1 MAGYKNFRL
10 IIGIVTALVLTFN
23 AVMLPAAALEAG
35 SVNETGSVGYIGDD
49 RSALEPAESEFA
61 EKEENTQNDSVEVEE
76 DTQGDKKENIPQEG
90 ESGQEAGAP
99 SENAGDA
106 VSTNQGEVREDIR
119 SAGAEED
126 TQDDKKENIPQE
138 GESGQEAD
146 APSENAEDSAGTNQ
160 EEVREDICPDPDTR
174 VKLWGNWREAA
185 KLPAPTGNRAEDMAS
200 AARALLG
207 YSLRGE
213 DSGAFCWNRLLAEFC
228 LDYAEV
234 SEEALPRPEEGQD
247 WAELL
252 ESADLF
258 RRDEEA
264 IAAGTLV
271 FLALDGQD
279 GEGRLSVGI
288 VTEIEEGVLTVV
300 MADENGMVDSQSVA
314 RNDASFV
321 GYCLVEENSGQEAD
335 APSENAGDAVS
346 TNQEKVR
353 EDIRPDPDTR
363 VKLWGNWKEAA
374 KLPAPTGDR
383 AEDMASAARALLGN
397 SLRGEDSGAF
407 CWNRLLAEFCLD
419 YAEVSEEALPRPE
432 EGQDWAELL
441 ESADLFRRDEEAI
454 AAGTLVFLALDGQD
468 GEGRLSV
475 GIVTEIEEGVL
486 TVVMADENGTVVSQS
501 VARNDA
507 SFVGYCSVS
516 ERSQMCKA
524 AMRALEMVDG
534 WALVSSEEELRSA
547 LSSPEENINI
557 KLRDRFS
564 VGNAPLEIPEG
575 KNVTMDLNG
584 KTLTNNSSE
593 NSGESLF
600 KILTGATLTIEDE
613 TQGTEENSVPPVKT
627 TSTGNKY
634 GNTASYENGTLT
646 YYVTES
652 EVTDS
657 DTGKTT
663 ETVYRHEV
671 SVPLVPQEV
680 SVGTLDG
687 NGKGKPIF
695 WMSGDAAKLIIKGG
709 KICNSSK
716 SAIYCNSSDSTV
728 QIDGGYICNNSVN
741 EIGGGAA
748 ISAEKPT
755 TININGGYI
764 YNNTSHGNGGA
775 ITAKIGSTIHITGGC
790 IFENTASFD
799 SPASDGETTYGFG
812 GAIYSEG
819 ANVTVSGGYI
829 FSNSARTNAN
839 GGGGAIYAQGGSVA
853 LNGGYL
859 FDNSAK
865 GGYGGAVYM
874 KDGILTVSDSAVL
887 AGNRSVKEGGI
898 KGTGTLDAGG
908 GAVALFGSKDVTIR
922 GGYITGNESEK
933 TGGGLYCRELS
944 AVTMDGGYVTNNK
957 AQNIVC
963 VGAHTNMDGG
973 GGIRLENNSKLV
985 LNDGYITGNMAC
997 SGAGICVTGK
1007 SSDALLTM
1015 NGGYICA
1022 NRNQVSCGIAGHQKE
1037 GAGISIRE
1045 AEATVH
1051 ITRGYIN
1058 NNSIAQSEDWGGGGI
1073 FCTEGA
1079 YLYIDK
1085 ILATNNHAR
1094 GFGGGLAGCP
1104 TGHVFVLGGAAA
1116 VFDNRADGTQLAG
1129 AESNK
1134 HADKDALADTTFMAS
1149 GYSDFFCAL
1158 GGQVQKRMLG
1168 GGMENWKGS
1177 CDGRYVNAEDMS
1189 GERLTAYFRMGLT
1202 ANPTDADKSAAY
1214 KAAADG
1220 QALYMNGNESYTHGG
1235 AIMCDGFMF
1244 VGDWSEQE
1252 NITVGSTMDVTAKK
1266 AFGQPQ
1272 PMNVTY
1278 DSGPDGANDQE
1289 GSACLFDH
1297 DPGTKWCNTNAEQAR
1312 EEILFHTNEPVKAIQ
1327 YSLTMANDH
1336 ESNPGRV
1343 PGAWTLYGSND
1354 NASWIAIDKGDAGDK
1369 NTLLSAKNGEKV
1381 TFSIMH
1387 RGEYQYYKLVFDT
1400 PGAEGVQFADFEL
1413 YDLTTSPMGDKQF
1426 AFEVYQ
1432 FPASYTAVTET
1443 ALSGPGEVNGN
1454 SEGYEKLFDG
1464 NAGTKWYYKGADS
1477 PAAIIFSTDRAVK
1490 ALRYSLTTANDHT
1503 NYAERIPKAWT
1514 LYGGDS
1520 ENGEWTVIAQHTE
1533 NDNCIQNV
1541 GNQQEVTFDIPNPAS
1556 YQYYKLDFES
1566 SVSTEIQF
1574 SEFKLYTGEANTQEP
1589 TLVSTGHNDA
1599 EGNITFSNRLS
1610 FDHAGTYFFGV
1621 VEKKME
1627 GSITSDRHWYKVAVT
1642 VGTKT
1647 ENITG
1652 SSSNRITKNTYYIK
1666 SIKVEQFMNTEEHAG
1681 TVTEQ
1686 GLQLI
1691 WEKEWDVDGLKYI
1704 NHPYHLFLSDNKDE
1718 TGEAG
1723 DSSNK
1728 SVAFVNVQKEKTVN
1742 VTVQKQWASY
1752 VDANEYYTYC
1762 VTVQLF
1768 RKSIG
1773 NEAAGWETVGEE
1785 NVLNRAGAWK
1795 HTWYELDKNYIYSV
1809 KEKEVYYF
1817 DGSGNRKVVSPQSFT
1832 TEYSTDGETWQGTF
1846 DGAAFRPNDS
1856 AGSGIIQIRNTKK
1869 YYPMPETGGVGSDP
1883 FTVGGLAMVVL
1894 AAVMFLMHLRRQKKQ
1909 P

>member
-23 AVMLPAAALEAG
+23 AVILPAAALEAG
-35 SVNETGSVGYIGDD
+35 SVNETGSVEYIEDD

-61 EKEENTQNDSVEVEE
+61 EKEENTQNDSVGAEE

-90 ESGQEAGAP
+90 ESGQETDAP

-106 VSTNQGEVREDIR
+106 AS
-119 SAGAEED
+119 
-126 TQDDKKENIPQE
+126 
-138 GESGQEAD
+138 
-146 APSENAEDSAGTNQ
+146 TNQ
-160 EEVREDICPDPDTR
+160 EEVREDIRPDPDTP
-174 VKLWGNWREAA
+174 VKLWGDWREAA
-185 KLPAPTGNRAEDMAS
+185 KLPAPTGDRAEDMAS
-200 AARALLG
+200 AARALFR

-271 FLALDGQD
+271 FLALDGQN

-300 MADENGMVDSQSVA
+300 MADENGV
-314 RNDASFV
+314 
-321 GYCLVEENSGQEAD
+321 
-335 APSENAGDAVS
+335 
-346 TNQEKVR
+346 
-353 EDIRPDPDTR
+353 
-363 VKLWGNWKEAA
+363 
-374 KLPAPTGDR
+374 
-383 AEDMASAARALLGN
+383 
-397 SLRGEDSGAF
+397 
-407 CWNRLLAEFCLD
+407 
-419 YAEVSEEALPRPE
+419 
-432 EGQDWAELL
+432 
-441 ESADLFRRDEEAI
+441 
-454 AAGTLVFLALDGQD
+454 
-468 GEGRLSV
+468 
-475 GIVTEIEEGVL
+475 
-486 TVVMADENGTVVSQS
+486 VVSQS

-516 ERSQMCKA
+516 ERSQMCEA
-524 AMRALEMVDG
+524 AMLAVDG
-534 WALVSSEEELRSA
+534 WVPVSSEEGLRSA
-547 LSSPEENINI
+547 LSSSEGNINI
-557 KLRDRFS
+557 KLCDSFS
-564 VGNAPLEIPEG
+564 VVNAPLEIPEG
-575 KNVTMDLNG
+575 KNVTMNLNG

-593 NSGESLF
+593 NSEESLF
-600 KILTGATLTIEDE
+600 KILTGATLTIEDG
-613 TQGTEENSVPPVKT
+613 TQSIEENSVAPVIT

-652 EVTDS
+652 VVTDS
-657 DTGKTT
+657 NTGKTT
-663 ETVYRHEV
+663 ETVYKYEV
-671 SVPLVPQEV
+671 SVPSVPQEV

-695 WMSGDAAKLIIKGG
+695 WMSGDAANLIIKGG

-716 SAIYCNSSDSTV
+716 SAIYCDSSDSTV

-741 EIGGGAA
+741 EIGGGA
-748 ISAEKPT
+748 
-755 TININGGYI
+755 
-764 YNNTSHGNGGA
+764 
-775 ITAKIGSTIHITGGC
+775 
-790 IFENTASFD
+790 
-799 SPASDGETTYGFG
+799 
-812 GAIYSEG
+812 IYSEG
-819 ANVTVSGGYI
+819 ADVTVSGGYI
-829 FSNSARTNAN
+829 FSNSASTNSE

-874 KDGILTVSDSAVL
+874 KDAILTVSDSAVL

-898 KGTGTLDAGG
+898 AGTGALDAGG
-908 GAVALFGSKDVTIR
+908 GAVALFGSTHVTIS

-933 TGGGLYCRELS
+933 TGGGLYCRESS

-963 VGAHTNMDGG
+963 EGAHTNEDGG
-973 GGIRLENNSKLV
+973 GGIRLEDESNLV
-985 LNDGYITGNMAC
+985 LNDGYITGNMAG
-997 SGAGICVTGK
+997 SGAGICVKGN
-1007 SSDALLTM
+1007 SSNAMLTM

-1022 NRNQVSCGIAGHQKE
+1022 NRNQVGCGIAGHQQE
-1037 GAGISIRE
+1037 GAGISIRKDG
-1045 AEATVH
+1045 AIVR
-1051 ITRGYIN
+1051 ITSGYIN

-1129 AESNK
+1129 AGSTK
-1134 HADKDALADTTFMAS
+1134 HADKDALADTTFMES

-1158 GGQVQKRMLG
+1158 GGQVQTRMLG
-1168 GGMENWKGS
+1168 GGMENWRGS
-1177 CDGRYVNAEDMS
+1177 CDGRYVNAEGTS
-1189 GERLTAYFRMGLT
+1189 GDWLTAYFRMGLT
-1202 ANPTDADKSAAY
+1202 ANPNDAHKSAAY
-1214 KAAADG
+1214 EAAAAAG
-1220 QALYMNGNESYTHGG
+1220 KALYINGNESYTHGG
-1235 AIMCDGFMF
+1235 AIMCDGYMF
-1244 VGDWSEQE
+1244 IGDWSVEE

-1266 AFGQPQ
+1266 AFGQPRSIH
-1272 PMNVTY
+1272 VIY

-1289 GSACLFDH
+1289 GSSCLFDH
-1297 DPGTKWCNTNAEQAR
+1297 DPNTKWCNTNAEQAR
-1312 EEILFHTNEPVKAIQ
+1312 GDIFFHTKEPVKAIQ

-1336 ESNPGRV
+1336 ESNPDRV
-1343 PGAWTLYGSND
+1343 PGAWTLYGSDD
-1354 NASWIAIDKGDAGDK
+1354 NASWTAIDKGNAGDQ
-1369 NTLLSAKNGEKV
+1369 NTLLRAKNGEKV

-1400 PGAEGVQFADFEL
+1400 PGKEGVQFADFEL
-1413 YDLTTSPMGDKQF
+1413 YDLTPSPMGDKQF
-1426 AFEVYQ
+1426 AFKVYQ
-1432 FPASYTAVTET
+1432 FPASYTPVTET
-1443 ALSGPGEVNGN
+1443 AISGPDEVNGN
-1454 SEGYEKLFDG
+1454 NEGYENLFDG
-1464 NAGTKWYYKGADS
+1464 DTGTKWYYEGADS
-1477 PAAIIFSTDRAVK
+1477 PAAIIFRTDHAVK

-1503 NYAERIPKAWT
+1503 DYPDRIPKAWT

-1520 ENGEWTVIAQHTE
+1520 ENGTWTVIAQHTE
-1533 NDNCIQNV
+1533 NDNCIQNA
-1541 GNQQEVTFDIPNPAS
+1541 GNQQEVTFDIPDPAS
-1556 YQYYKLDFES
+1556 YQYYKLDFE
-1566 SVSTEIQF
+1566 STEIQF
-1574 SEFKLYTGEANTQEP
+1574 SEFKLYTGEANTQGA

-1599 EGNITFSNRLS
+1599 AGNITFGNRLS

-1621 VEKKME
+1621 VEEGME

-1642 VGTKT
+1642 VGTRT

-1652 SSSNRITKNTYYIK
+1652 SNSTKNTYYIK
-1666 SIKVEQFMNTEEHAG
+1666 SIKVEQFMNTEGHAG
-1681 TVTEQ
+1681 TVEEQ
-1686 GLQLI
+1686 GSQLI
-1691 WEKEWDVDGLKYI
+1691 WGKEWVVDGLEYI
-1704 NHPYHLFLSDNKDE
+1704 NHPYHLFLSDNEGE

-1723 DSSNK
+1723 DSSNE
-1728 SVAFVNVQKEKTVN
+1728 SVAFVNVQKEETVNVVN

-1768 RKSIG
+1768 RKN
-1773 NEAAGWETVGEE
+1773 NEAAEWEPVGEG

-1809 KEKEVYYF
+1809 QEKEVYYF
-1817 DGSGNRKVVSPQSFT
+1817 DGSGNRKVVPPQSFT
-1832 TEYSTDGETWQGTF
+1832 TEYSTGGETWQETF
-1846 DGAAFRPNDS
+1846 DGATFRPNDS

-1909 P
+1909 A

>member
-23 AVMLPAAALEAG
+23 AVILPAAALEAG
-35 SVNETGSVGYIGDD
+35 SVNETGSVEYIEDD

-61 EKEENTQNDSVEVEE
+61 EKEENTQNDSV
-76 DTQGDKKENIPQEG
+76 
-90 ESGQEAGAP
+90 
-99 SENAGDA
+99 
-106 VSTNQGEVREDIR
+106 
-119 SAGAEED
+119 GAEED

-146 APSENAEDSAGTNQ
+146 APSENAEDAASTNQ
-160 EEVREDICPDPDTR
+160 EEAREDIPPDPDTP
-174 VKLWGNWREAA
+174 VKLWGDWREAA
-185 KLPAPTGNRAEDMAS
+185 KLPAPTGDRAEDMAS

-234 SEEALPRPEEGQD
+234 SKEALPRPEEGQD

-252 ESADLF
+252 ESGDLF

-300 MADENGMVDSQSVA
+300 MADENGMV
-314 RNDASFV
+314 
-321 GYCLVEENSGQEAD
+321 
-335 APSENAGDAVS
+335 
-346 TNQEKVR
+346 
-353 EDIRPDPDTR
+353 
-363 VKLWGNWKEAA
+363 
-374 KLPAPTGDR
+374 
-383 AEDMASAARALLGN
+383 
-397 SLRGEDSGAF
+397 
-407 CWNRLLAEFCLD
+407 
-419 YAEVSEEALPRPE
+419 
-432 EGQDWAELL
+432 
-441 ESADLFRRDEEAI
+441 
-454 AAGTLVFLALDGQD
+454 
-468 GEGRLSV
+468 
-475 GIVTEIEEGVL
+475 
-486 TVVMADENGTVVSQS
+486 VSQS

-507 SFVGYCSVS
+507 SFLGYCSVS
-516 ERSQMCKA
+516 ERSQMCEA
-524 AMRALEMVDG
+524 AKMVDG
-534 WALVSSEEELRSA
+534 WALVSSEEGLRSA
-547 LSSPEENINI
+547 LSSTEENINI
-557 KLRDRFS
+557 KLRESFP
-564 VGNAPLEIPEG
+564 VVNAPLVIPEG

-593 NSGESLF
+593 NPEGSLF
-600 KILTGATLTIEDE
+600 KILTEATLTIEDG
-613 TQGTEENSVPPVKT
+613 TQDIEENSADPEIT

-652 EVTDS
+652 QVTDS
-657 DTGKTT
+657 KTGKTT

-671 SVPLVPQEV
+671 PVPLVPQ

-687 NGKGKPIF
+687 NGKEESIF
-695 WMSGDAAKLIIKGG
+695 WMSGDAAKLIIQGG

-716 SAIYCNSSDSTV
+716 IAIYCDSSDSTV
-728 QIDGGYICNNSVN
+728 QIEGGYICNNSVKD
-741 EIGGGAA
+741 IGGGAA
-748 ISAEKPT
+748 ISAKKPT
-755 TININGGYI
+755 TIHINGGYI
-764 YNNTSHGNGGA
+764 YNNTSQGN
-775 ITAKIGSTIHITGGC
+775 
-790 IFENTASFD
+790 
-799 SPASDGETTYGFG
+799 G

-819 ANVTVSGGYI
+819 ADVTVSGGYI
-829 FSNSARTNAN
+829 FSNSASTNSE

-874 KDGILTVSDSAVL
+874 KDGTLTVSDPAVL
-887 AGNRSVKEGGI
+887 AGNRSVKEGGME
-898 KGTGTLDAGG
+898 GTGTLDAGG
-908 GAVALFGSKDVTIR
+908 GAVALFGSTDVTIS

-933 TGGGLYCRELS
+933 TGGGLYCRESS

-957 AQNIVC
+957 AQNYGC
-963 VGAHTNMDGG
+963 DAHINRDGG
-973 GGIRLENNSKLV
+973 GGIRLEENSNLT
-985 LNDGYITGNMAC
+985 LNGGYITGNMAC

-1022 NRNQVSCGIAGHQKE
+1022 NRNQVGCGTASHQQE
-1037 GAGISIRE
+1037 GAGISIRKDG
-1045 AEATVH
+1045 AIVR
-1051 ITRGYIN
+1051 ITSGYIN

-1129 AESNK
+1129 AGSTK
-1134 HADKDALADTTFMAS
+1134 HADKDALADTTFMES

-1158 GGQVQKRMLG
+1158 GGQVQKKMLG

-1177 CDGRYVNAEDMS
+1177 CDGRYVNAEGMS
-1189 GERLTAYFRMGLT
+1189 DGWLTAYFRMGLT
-1202 ANPTDADKSAAY
+1202 ANPSDAHKSAAY
-1214 KAAADG
+1214 AAAAAG
-1220 QALYMNGNESYTHGG
+1220 QALYINGNESYTHGG

-1244 VGDWSEQE
+1244 VGDWWSEQE

-1266 AFGQPQ
+1266 AFGQPR
-1272 PMNVTY
+1272 PIDVTY
-1278 DSGPDGANDQE
+1278 DTGPDGANAQE
-1289 GSACLFDH
+1289 GSSRLFDQN
-1297 DPGTKWCNTNAEQAR
+1297 PNTKWCNTNVEQAS
-1312 EEILFHTNEPVKAIQ
+1312 EEIFFHTNEPVKAIQ
-1327 YSLTMANDH
+1327 YSLTMAKDH
-1336 ESNPGRV
+1336 ESYPNRV
-1343 PGAWTLYGSND
+1343 PDAWTLYGSKD
-1354 NASWIAIDKGDAGDK
+1354 NTSWTAIDKGNAGDK

-1400 PGAEGVQFADFEL
+1400 PGEKGVQFADFEL
-1413 YDLTTSPMGDKQF
+1413 YDLAPSPMGDKQF

-1432 FPASYTAVTET
+1432 FPASYTDVAET
-1443 ALSGPGEVNGN
+1443 AISGPGEVNNN

-1464 NAGTKWYYKGADS
+1464 NTGAKWYYEGSAS
-1477 PAAIIFSTDRAVK
+1477 PAAIIFRTNHAVK

-1503 NYAERIPKAWT
+1503 DYADRIPRAWT

-1520 ENGEWTVIAQHTE
+1520 ENGKWTVIAQHTE
-1533 NDNCIQNV
+1533 NDNCIKSV
-1541 GNQQEVTFDIPNPAS
+1541 GNEQEVTFDIPNPAS
-1556 YQYYKLDFES
+1556 YQYYKLDFVS
-1566 SVSTEIQF
+1566 PVSTEIQF

-1589 TLVSTGHNDA
+1589 ILVSTGHNDA
-1599 EGNITFSNRLS
+1599 AGNITFSNRLS

-1621 VEKKME
+1621 VEKEME
-1627 GSITSDRHWYKVAVT
+1627 GSITNDRHWYKVAVT
-1642 VGTKT
+1642 VGTRT

-1652 SSSNRITKNTYYIK
+1652 SNPNRITKKNTYYIK
-1666 SIKVEQFMNTEEHAG
+1666 SIKVEQFMNTEGYAG
-1681 TVTEQ
+1681 MVTEQ

-1691 WEKEWDVDGLKYI
+1691 WGKEWNVDGLEYI

-1718 TGEAG
+1718 TGVAG
-1723 DSSNK
+1723 DSSNE
-1728 SVAFVNVQKEKTVN
+1728 SVAFVNVQKEKTVNVVN

-1768 RKSIG
+1768 KKN
-1773 NEAAGWETVGEE
+1773 NEAAEWEPVGEE

-1809 KEKEVYYF
+1809 KETEVYYF

-1832 TEYSTDGETWQGTF
+1832 TEYSTGGETWQETF
-1846 DGAAFRPNDS
+1846 DGATFRPNDS

-1883 FTVGGLAMVVL
+1883 FTAGGLAMVVL

-1909 P
+1909 A

>member
-23 AVMLPAAALEAG
+23 AVILPAVALEAG
-35 SVNETGSVGYIGDD
+35 SVNETGSVEYIGDD

-61 EKEENTQNDSVEVEE
+61 EKEENTQNDSV
-76 DTQGDKKENIPQEG
+76 
-90 ESGQEAGAP
+90 
-99 SENAGDA
+99 
-106 VSTNQGEVREDIR
+106 
-119 SAGAEED
+119 GAEED

-146 APSENAEDSAGTNQ
+146 APSENAGDAASTNQ
-160 EEVREDICPDPDTR
+160 EEVQEDIRPDPDTP
-174 VKLWGNWREAA
+174 VKLWEDWREAA
-185 KLPAPTGNRAEDMAS
+185 KLPAPTGDRAEDMAS

-252 ESADLF
+252 KSADLF

-271 FLALDGQD
+271 FLALDGQN

-288 VTEIEEGVLTVV
+288 VTEIEEGVLTIV
-300 MADENGMVDSQSVA
+300 MADENGM
-314 RNDASFV
+314 
-321 GYCLVEENSGQEAD
+321 
-335 APSENAGDAVS
+335 
-346 TNQEKVR
+346 
-353 EDIRPDPDTR
+353 
-363 VKLWGNWKEAA
+363 
-374 KLPAPTGDR
+374 
-383 AEDMASAARALLGN
+383 
-397 SLRGEDSGAF
+397 
-407 CWNRLLAEFCLD
+407 
-419 YAEVSEEALPRPE
+419 
-432 EGQDWAELL
+432 
-441 ESADLFRRDEEAI
+441 
-454 AAGTLVFLALDGQD
+454 
-468 GEGRLSV
+468 
-475 GIVTEIEEGVL
+475 
-486 TVVMADENGTVVSQS
+486 VVSQS

-516 ERSQMCKA
+516 ERSQMCEA
-524 AMRALEMVDG
+524 AMLAVDG
-534 WALVSSEEELRSA
+534 WAPISSEEELRRA
-547 LSSPEENINI
+547 LSSSEENIKI
-557 KLRDRFS
+557 KLRESFP
-564 VGNAPLEIPEG
+564 VVNAPLVIPNG

-593 NSGESLF
+593 NSEESLF
-600 KILTGATLTIEDE
+600 KILAGATLTIEDG
-613 TQGTEENSVPPVKT
+613 TQGIEENSADPVMT

-652 EVTDS
+652 QVTDS
-657 DTGKTT
+657 NTGKTT
-663 ETVYRHEV
+663 ETVYKYEV
-671 SVPLVPQEV
+671 SVPSVPQEV

-695 WMSGDAAKLIIKGG
+695 WMSGDAANLIIKGG

-716 SAIYCNSSDSTV
+716 SAIYCDSSDSTV
-728 QIDGGYICNNSVN
+728 QIEGGYICGNSVN
-741 EIGGGAA
+741 EIGGGA
-748 ISAEKPT
+748 
-755 TININGGYI
+755 
-764 YNNTSHGNGGA
+764 
-775 ITAKIGSTIHITGGC
+775 
-790 IFENTASFD
+790 
-799 SPASDGETTYGFG
+799 
-812 GAIYSEG
+812 IYSEG
-819 ANVTVSGGYI
+819 ADVTVSGGYI
-829 FSNSARTNAN
+829 FSNSAKTNAN

-859 FDNSAK
+859 FDNSAN

-874 KDGILTVSDSAVL
+874 KGGTLTVSGSAVL

-898 KGTGTLDAGG
+898 AGTGTLDAGG
-908 GAVALFGSKDVTIR
+908 GAVALFGSKDVTIS

-957 AQNIVC
+957 AQNYGC
-963 VGAHTNMDGG
+963 EGAHINMDGG
-973 GGIRLENNSKLV
+973 GGIRLENNSNLT
-985 LNDGYITGNMAC
+985 LNGGYITGNMAC

-1045 AEATVH
+1045 AEATVR
-1051 ITRGYIN
+1051 ITSGYIN

-1134 HADKDALADTTFMAS
+1134 HADKDALADTTFMES

-1168 GGMENWKGS
+1168 DGMENWKGS
-1177 CDGRYVNAEDMS
+1177 CDGRYVNAKDMS
-1189 GERLTAYFRMGLT
+1189 GDWLTAYFRMGLT
-1202 ANPTDADKSAAY
+1202 ANPSDADKSEAY
-1214 KAAADG
+1214 GAAAAD
-1220 QALYMNGNESYTHGG
+1220 QAALYMNGNESYTHGG

-1244 VGDWSEQE
+1244 IGDWSEQE

-1272 PMNVTY
+1272 TIDVIY
-1278 DSGPDGANDQE
+1278 DGGPTGANDQE

-1297 DPGTKWCNTNAEQAR
+1297 DSNTKWCNINVEQAR
-1312 EEILFHTNEPVKAIQ
+1312 EEIVFHTNEPVKAIQ
-1327 YSLTMANDH
+1327 YSLTMAKDH
-1336 ESNPGRV
+1336 ESNPNRV
-1343 PGAWTLYGSND
+1343 PGAWTLYGSKD
-1354 NASWIAIDKGDAGDK
+1354 NTSWTAIDKGDAGDQ
-1369 NTLLSAKNGEKV
+1369 NTLLRAKNGEKV

-1387 RGEYQYYKLVFDT
+1387 RGEYQYYKLVLDT
-1400 PGAEGVQFADFEL
+1400 PGAGGVQFADFEL
-1413 YDLTTSPMGDKQF
+1413 YDLTTLSMGDKQF
-1426 AFEVYQ
+1426 AFEIYQ

-1443 ALSGPGEVNGN
+1443 ALSGPGEVNSN

-1464 NAGTKWYYKGADS
+1464 DAGTKWYYKGAAS
-1477 PAAIIFSTDRAVK
+1477 PDAIIFRTNHAVK
-1490 ALRYSLTTANDHT
+1490 ALRYSLTTANDHK
-1503 NYAERIPKAWT
+1503 NYPGRIPEAWT

-1520 ENGEWTVIAQHTE
+1520 ENGKWTVIAQHTE
-1533 NDNCIQNV
+1533 DDNCIENA

-1556 YQYYKLDFES
+1556 YQYYKLAFVS

-1574 SEFKLYTGEANTQEP
+1574 SEFKLYTGEANTQDP
-1589 TLVSTGHNDA
+1589 TRVSTGHNDA
-1599 EGNITFSNRLS
+1599 AGNITFGNRLS

-1621 VEKKME
+1621 VEERME

-1647 ENITG
+1647 EDITG
-1652 SSSNRITKNTYYIK
+1652 SNSTKNTYYIK
-1666 SIKVEQFMNTEEHAG
+1666 SIKVEQFMNTEGHAG
-1681 TVTEQ
+1681 MVEEQ
-1686 GLQLI
+1686 GLQPI
-1691 WEKEWDVDGLKYI
+1691 WEQEWEVDGLEYI

-1723 DSSNK
+1723 DSSNQ
-1728 SVAFVNVQKEKTVN
+1728 SVAFVNVQKEETVN

-1768 RKSIG
+1768 KKN
-1773 NEAAGWETVGEE
+1773 NEAAEWKPVGEK

-1809 KEKEVYYF
+1809 RETEVYYF
-1817 DGSGNRKVVSPQSFT
+1817 DGSGTRKVVSPQSFT
-1832 TEYSTDGETWQGTF
+1832 TEYSTGGATWQETF
-1846 DGAAFRPNDS
+1846 DGATFRPNDS

-1894 AAVMFLMHLRRQKKQ
+1894 AAVMFLMHNLRPRKNSHKS
-1909 P
+1909 

>member
-23 AVMLPAAALEAG
+23 AVILPAAALEVG
-35 SVNETGSVGYIGDD
+35 SVNETGSVEYIGDD
-49 RSALEPAESEFA
+49 RSALEPAESEFVGA
-61 EKEENTQNDSVEVEE
+61 EENTQNDSVGAEE

-90 ESGQEAGAP
+90 ESGQETDAP

-106 VSTNQGEVREDIR
+106 VSTNQEEVREDIR
-119 SAGAEED
+119 
-126 TQDDKKENIPQE
+126 
-138 GESGQEAD
+138 
-146 APSENAEDSAGTNQ
+146 
-160 EEVREDICPDPDTR
+160 PDPDTP
-174 VKLWGNWREAA
+174 VKLWEDWREAA
-185 KLPAPTGNRAEDMAS
+185 KLPAPTGDRAEDMAS

-207 YSLRGE
+207 CSLRGE

-288 VTEIEEGVLTVV
+288 VTEIEAGVLTIV
-300 MADENGMVDSQSVA
+300 MADENGMVVSQSVA

-335 APSENAGDAVS
+335 APSENAGDAAS
-346 TNQEKVR
+346 TNREDAR
-353 EDIRPDPDTR
+353 EDIRPDPDTP
-363 VKLWGNWKEAA
+363 VKLWGDWREAA

-383 AEDMASAARALLGN
+383 AEDMASAARALLGC

-454 AAGTLVFLALDGQD
+454 AAGTLVFLALDGQN
-468 GEGRLSV
+468 GEDRLSV
-475 GIVTEIEEGVL
+475 GIVTEIEEGIL
-486 TVVMADENGTVVSQS
+486 TIVMADENGVVVSQS

-507 SFVGYCSVS
+507 SFLGYCSVS
-516 ERSQMCKA
+516 ERSQMCEA
-524 AMRALEMVDG
+524 AMLAVDG
-534 WALVSSEEELRSA
+534 WTPVSSEEELRSA
-547 LSSPEENINI
+547 LSSSEKNI
-557 KLRDRFS
+557 KIILRGSFS
-564 VGNAPLEIPEG
+564 VVNAPLVIPEN
-575 KNVTMDLNG
+575 KNVTMNLNG

-600 KILTGATLTIEDE
+600 KILAGATLTIED
-613 TQGTEENSVPPVKT
+613 GTPGIEENSADPVIT

-657 DTGKTT
+657 NTGKTT
-663 ETVYRHEV
+663 ETVYKYEV
-671 SVPLVPQEV
+671 SVPSVPQEV

-695 WMSGDAAKLIIKGG
+695 WMSGDAANLIIKGG

-716 SAIYCNSSDSTV
+716 SAIYCDSSDSTV

-741 EIGGGAA
+741 EIGGGA
-748 ISAEKPT
+748 
-755 TININGGYI
+755 
-764 YNNTSHGNGGA
+764 
-775 ITAKIGSTIHITGGC
+775 
-790 IFENTASFD
+790 
-799 SPASDGETTYGFG
+799 
-812 GAIYSEG
+812 IYSEG
-819 ANVTVSGGYI
+819 ADVTVSGGYI
-829 FSNSARTNAN
+829 FSNSARTNAE

-859 FDNSAK
+859 FDNSAN

-874 KDGILTVSDSAVL
+874 KDGTLTVSDSAVL
-887 AGNRSVKEGGI
+887 AGNRSVKEGGVAE
-898 KGTGTLDAGG
+898 TGTLDAGG
-908 GAVALFGSKDVTIR
+908 GAVALFGSTHVTIS

-933 TGGGLYCRELS
+933 TGGGLYCREFS

-963 VGAHTNMDGG
+963 EGAHTNEDGG
-973 GGIRLENNSKLV
+973 GGIRLEDESNLV
-985 LNDGYITGNMAC
+985 LNDGYITGNMAG
-997 SGAGICVTGK
+997 SGAGICVKGN
-1007 SSDALLTM
+1007 SSNAMLTM

-1022 NRNQVSCGIAGHQKE
+1022 NRNQVGCGIASHQQE
-1037 GAGISIRE
+1037 GAGISIRKDG
-1045 AEATVH
+1045 AIVR
-1051 ITRGYIN
+1051 ITSGYIN

-1079 YLYIDK
+1079 YLYIEM

-1129 AESNK
+1129 AGSTK
-1134 HADKDALADTTFMAS
+1134 HADKDALADTTFMES

-1158 GGQVQKRMLG
+1158 GGQVQTRMLG

-1177 CDGRYVNAEDMS
+1177 CDGRYVNAKDMS
-1189 GERLTAYFRMGLT
+1189 GDWLTAYFRMGLT
-1202 ANPTDADKSAAY
+1202 ANPSDEDKSAAY
-1214 KAAADG
+1214 EAAAAG
-1220 QALYMNGNESYTHGG
+1220 QALYINGNESYTHGG
-1235 AIMCDGFMF
+1235 AVMCDGFMF
-1244 VGDWSEQE
+1244 VGDWSDQE

-1272 PMNVTY
+1272 TIDVIY
-1278 DSGPDGANDQE
+1278 DRGPDGANEQE

-1297 DPGTKWCNTNAEQAR
+1297 KPDTKWCNINVEQAR
-1312 EEILFHTNEPVKAIQ
+1312 EEILFHTEKPVKAIQ

-1336 ESNPGRV
+1336 ERNPNRV
-1343 PGAWTLYGSND
+1343 PGAWTLYGSDD
-1354 NASWIAIDKGDAGDK
+1354 NTSWTAIDKGDAGDK
-1369 NTLLSAKNGEKV
+1369 NTLLSAQNGEKV

-1400 PGAEGVQFADFEL
+1400 PGEKGVQFADFEL
-1413 YDLTTSPMGDKQF
+1413 YDLTPSSMGDKQF
-1426 AFEVYQ
+1426 AFEIYQ

-1443 ALSGPGEVNGN
+1443 AISGPEEVNGN
-1454 SEGYEKLFDG
+1454 NEGYEKLFDG
-1464 NAGTKWYYKGADS
+1464 NTGTKWYYEGAAS
-1477 PAAIIFSTDRAVK
+1477 PDAIIFRTDHAVK

-1503 NYAERIPKAWT
+1503 NYANRIPKAWT

-1520 ENGEWTVIAQHTE
+1520 KNGTWTEIAQHTE
-1533 NDNCIQNV
+1533 DDNCIKSV
-1541 GNQQEVTFDIPNPAS
+1541 GNEQEVTFDIPNPAS

-1589 TLVSTGHNDA
+1589 ILVSTGHNDA
-1599 EGNITFSNRLS
+1599 AGNITFSNRLS

-1621 VEKKME
+1621 FEERME

-1642 VGTKT
+1642 VGTRT

-1652 SSSNRITKNTYYIK
+1652 SNSTKNTYYIK
-1666 SIKVEQFMNTEEHAG
+1666 SIKVEQFMNTEGHAG
-1681 TVTEQ
+1681 MVEEQ
-1686 GLQLI
+1686 GSQLI
-1691 WEKEWDVDGLKYI
+1691 WGKEWDVNGLEYI
-1704 NHPYHLFLSDNKDE
+1704 NHPYHLFLSDNEDE
-1718 TGEAG
+1718 TGAAG
-1723 DSSNK
+1723 DSSNE
-1728 SVAFVNVQKEKTVN
+1728 SVAFVNVQKEETVN
-1742 VTVQKQWASY
+1742 VTVKKQWASY

-1768 RKSIG
+1768 KKN
-1773 NEAAGWETVGEE
+1773 NEAAEWEPVGEG

-1809 KEKEVYYF
+1809 REIEVYYF
-1817 DGSGNRKVVSPQSFT
+1817 DGSGTRKVVSPQSFT
-1832 TEYSTDGETWQGTF
+1832 TEYSTDGETWQEAS

-1856 AGSGIIQIRNTKK
+1856 AGSGSIQIRNTKK
-1869 YYPMPETGGVGSDP
+1869 YYPMPETGGVGSAP

-1909 P
+1909 A

>member
-23 AVMLPAAALEAG
+23 AVILPAAALEAG
-35 SVNETGSVGYIGDD
+35 SVNETGSVEYIEDD

-61 EKEENTQNDSVEVEE
+61 EKEENTQNDSAGAEE

-90 ESGQEAGAP
+90 ESGQETDAP

-106 VSTNQGEVREDIR
+106 ASTNQEEAREDIR
-119 SAGAEED
+119 
-126 TQDDKKENIPQE
+126 
-138 GESGQEAD
+138 
-146 APSENAEDSAGTNQ
+146 
-160 EEVREDICPDPDTR
+160 PDPDTP

-185 KLPAPTGNRAEDMAS
+185 KLPAPTGDRAEDMAS

-207 YSLRGE
+207 YSLCGE

-252 ESADLF
+252 KSGDLF

-271 FLALDGQD
+271 FLALDGQ
-279 GEGRLSVGI
+279 
-288 VTEIEEGVLTVV
+288 
-300 MADENGMVDSQSVA
+300 N
-314 RNDASFV
+314 
-321 GYCLVEENSGQEAD
+321 
-335 APSENAGDAVS
+335 
-346 TNQEKVR
+346 
-353 EDIRPDPDTR
+353 
-363 VKLWGNWKEAA
+363 
-374 KLPAPTGDR
+374 
-383 AEDMASAARALLGN
+383 
-397 SLRGEDSGAF
+397 
-407 CWNRLLAEFCLD
+407 
-419 YAEVSEEALPRPE
+419 
-432 EGQDWAELL
+432 
-441 ESADLFRRDEEAI
+441 
-454 AAGTLVFLALDGQD
+454 

-507 SFVGYCSVS
+507 SFVGYCLVEENSGQEADAPSENAGDAASTNQEKVREDIRPDPDTPVKLWGDWREAAKLPAPTGDRAEDMASAARALLGYSLCGEDSGAFCWNRLLAEFCLDYAEVSEEALPRPEEGQDWAELLKSGDLFRRDEEAIAAGTLVFLALDGQDGEGRLSVGIVTEIEAGVLTVVMADEKGVVVSQSVARNDASFVGYCSVS
-516 ERSQMCKA
+516 ERSQMCEA
-524 AMRALEMVDG
+524 AMLAVDG
-534 WALVSSEEELRSA
+534 WAPVSSEEELRSA
-547 LSSPEENINI
+547 LSSSEENIKI
-557 KLRDRFS
+557 KLRDSFS
-564 VGNAPLEIPEG
+564 VVNAPLVIPKG
-575 KNVTMDLNG
+575 KNVTMNLNG
-584 KTLTNNSSE
+584 KTLTNNITNNSSE
-593 NSGESLF
+593 NSEESLF
-600 KILTGATLTIEDE
+600 EILTGATLTIEDG
-613 TQGTEENSVPPVKT
+613 TQGIEENSAPPEIT

-652 EVTDS
+652 QVTDS
-657 DTGKTT
+657 NTGKTT
-663 ETVYRHEV
+663 ETVYKYEV
-671 SVPLVPQEV
+671 SVPSVPQEV
-680 SVGTLDG
+680 SVGTLNG
-687 NGKGKPIF
+687 NGKEKPIF
-695 WMSGDAAKLIIKGG
+695 WMSGDAANLIIKGG

-716 SAIYCNSSDSTV
+716 SAIYCDSSDSTV
-728 QIDGGYICNNSVN
+728 QIDGGYICGNSVN
-741 EIGGGAA
+741 EIGGAA
-748 ISAEKPT
+748 ISAKKPT
-755 TININGGYI
+755 
-764 YNNTSHGNGGA
+764 
-775 ITAKIGSTIHITGGC
+775 TIHITGGC
-790 IFENTASFD
+790 IYNNTSQ
-799 SPASDGETTYGFG
+799 GNG

-819 ANVTVSGGYI
+819 ADVTVSGGYI
-829 FSNSARTNAN
+829 FSNSAKTNAN

-859 FDNSAK
+859 FDNSAN

-874 KDGILTVSDSAVL
+874 KDGTLTVSDPAVL

-898 KGTGTLDAGG
+898 AGTGTLDAGG
-908 GAVALFGSKDVTIR
+908 GAVALFGSKDVTIS

-963 VGAHTNMDGG
+963 EGAHINMDGG
-973 GGIRLENNSKLV
+973 GGIRLENNSNLT
-985 LNDGYITGNMAC
+985 LNGGYITGNMAC

-1051 ITRGYIN
+1051 ITSGYIN

-1134 HADKDALADTTFMAS
+1134 HADKDALADTTFMES

-1189 GERLTAYFRMGLT
+1189 GEWLTAYFRMGLT
-1202 ANPTDADKSAAY
+1202 ANPNDVDKSAAY
-1214 KAAADG
+1214 EAAAAAG
-1220 QALYMNGNESYTHGG
+1220 KALYMNGNESYTHGG

-1244 VGDWSEQE
+1244 VGDWSDQE

-1272 PMNVTY
+1272 LIPVTY
-1278 DSGPDGANDQE
+1278 DRGPNGANDQE

-1297 DPGTKWCNTNAEQAR
+1297 NPDTKWCNTDVEQAC
-1312 EEILFHTNEPVKAIQ
+1312 EGIFFHTKEPVKAIQ
-1327 YSLTMANDH
+1327 YSLTMAKDH
-1336 ESNPGRV
+1336 ESYPNRV
-1343 PGAWTLYGSND
+1343 PGAWTLYGSKD
-1354 NASWIAIDKGDAGDK
+1354 NASWTAIDKGDAGDK

-1400 PGAEGVQFADFEL
+1400 PGEKGVQFADFEL
-1413 YDLTTSPMGDKQF
+1413 YDLTTLSMGDRQF
-1426 AFEVYQ
+1426 AFEIYQ
-1432 FPASYTAVTET
+1432 FPASYTPVAET
-1443 ALSGPGEVNGN
+1443 AISGPDEVNGN
-1454 SEGYEKLFDG
+1454 NEGYEKLFDG
-1464 NAGTKWYYKGADS
+1464 DAGTKWYYEGDAS
-1477 PAAIIFSTDRAVK
+1477 PAAIIFSTDHAVK

-1503 NYAERIPKAWT
+1503 NYPDRIPRAWT

-1520 ENGEWTVIAQHTE
+1520 ENETWTVIAQHTE
-1533 NDNCIQNV
+1533 DDHCIQNA
-1541 GNQQEVTFDIPNPAS
+1541 GNKQEVTFDIPDPAS
-1556 YQYYKLDFES
+1556 YQFYKLDFES
-1566 SVSTEIQF
+1566 AKIQF
-1574 SEFKLYTGEANTQEP
+1574 SDFKLYTGEANTQEEA

-1599 EGNITFSNRLS
+1599 AGNITFGNRLS

-1621 VEKKME
+1621 VEERME

-1642 VGTKT
+1642 VGTRT

-1652 SSSNRITKNTYYIK
+1652 SNSTKNTYYIK
-1666 SIKVEQFMNTEEHAG
+1666 SIKVEQFMNTEGHAG
-1681 TVTEQ
+1681 MVTEQ
-1686 GLQLI
+1686 GSQLI
-1691 WEKEWDVDGLKYI
+1691 WGEEWDIDGLEYI
-1704 NHPYHLFLSDNKDE
+1704 NHPYHLFLSDNQDE

-1723 DSSNK
+1723 DSSSK
-1728 SVAFVNVQKEKTVN
+1728 SVAFVNVQKEKTVNVVN

-1773 NEAAGWETVGEE
+1773 NEAAEWEPVGGE

-1809 KEKEVYYF
+1809 QETEVYYF
-1817 DGSGNRKVVSPQSFT
+1817 DGSGTRKVVSPQSFT
-1832 TEYSTDGETWQGTF
+1832 TEYSTGGETWQGTF

-1856 AGSGIIQIRNTKK
+1856 AGSGSIQIRNTKK

-1894 AAVMFLMHLRRQKKQ
+1894 AAVMFLMHLRRRKKQ
-1909 P
+1909 A

>member
-1 MAGYKNFRL
+1 MAGYKKFRL

-23 AVMLPAAALEAG
+23 AVIFPAVAMAAG
-35 SVNETGSVGYIGDD
+35 SVNETGSVEYIEDD

-61 EKEENTQNDSVEVEE
+61 EKEENTQNDSV
-76 DTQGDKKENIPQEG
+76 
-90 ESGQEAGAP
+90 
-99 SENAGDA
+99 
-106 VSTNQGEVREDIR
+106 
-119 SAGAEED
+119 GAEED

-146 APSENAEDSAGTNQ
+146 APSENAGDAASTNQ
-160 EEVREDICPDPDTR
+160 EKVREDIRPDPDTR
-174 VKLWGNWREAA
+174 VKLWGDWREAA
-185 KLPAPTGNRAEDMAS
+185 KLPAPTGDRAEDMAS

-213 DSGAFCWNRLLAEFC
+213 DSGAFCWN
-228 LDYAEV
+228 
-234 SEEALPRPEEGQD
+234 Q
-247 WAELL
+247 
-252 ESADLF
+252 
-258 RRDEEA
+258 
-264 IAAGTLV
+264 
-271 FLALDGQD
+271 
-279 GEGRLSVGI
+279 
-288 VTEIEEGVLTVV
+288 
-300 MADENGMVDSQSVA
+300 
-314 RNDASFV
+314 
-321 GYCLVEENSGQEAD
+321 
-335 APSENAGDAVS
+335 
-346 TNQEKVR
+346 
-353 EDIRPDPDTR
+353 
-363 VKLWGNWKEAA
+363 
-374 KLPAPTGDR
+374 
-383 AEDMASAARALLGN
+383 
-397 SLRGEDSGAF
+397 
-407 CWNRLLAEFCLD
+407 LLAEFCLD

-516 ERSQMCKA
+516 EQSQMYEA
-524 AMRALEMVDG
+524 AMPALEMVDG
-534 WALVSSEEELRSA
+534 WALVSSEEGLRSA
-547 LSSPEENINI
+547 LSSPEKNINI
-557 KLRDRFS
+557 KLRDSFP
-564 VGNAPLEIPEG
+564 VVNAPLEIPEN

-584 KTLTNNSSE
+584 QTLTNNSSE

-600 KILTGATLTIEDE
+600 KILTGATLTIKDE
-613 TQGTEENSVPPVKT
+613 TQDIEENSAAPVRT

-634 GNTASYENGTLT
+634 GNTASYQNGTLT

-657 DTGKTT
+657 NTGKTT
-663 ETVYRHEV
+663 ETVDQYEV
-671 SVPLVPQEV
+671 PVPSVPQEV

-695 WMSGDAAKLIIKGG
+695 WMSGNEANLIIKGG

-716 SAIYCNSSDSTV
+716 SAIYCDSSNSTV
-728 QIDGGYICNNSVN
+728 QIDGGYICGNSVN

-775 ITAKIGSTIHITGGC
+775 ITAKSGSTIYITGGC

-829 FSNSARTNAN
+829 FSNSAKTNAN

-859 FDNSAK
+859 FDNSAN

-874 KDGILTVSDSAVL
+874 KNGVLTVSGSAVL
-887 AGNRSVKEGGI
+887 AGNRSVKKDGI
-898 KGTGTLDAGG
+898 EGTGTLDAGG
-908 GAVALFGSKDVTIR
+908 GAVALFGSNVTIS

-933 TGGGLYCRELS
+933 TGGGLYCREFS
-944 AVTMDGGYVTNNK
+944 AVTMDDGYVTNNK

-963 VGAHTNMDGG
+963 EGAHSNMDGG
-973 GGIRLENNSKLV
+973 GGIRLEDNSKLA
-985 LNDGYITGNMAC
+985 LNGGYITGNMAC

-1022 NRNQVSCGIAGHQKE
+1022 NRNQASCGIAGHQKE

-1045 AEATVH
+1045 SEATVH

-1104 TGHVFVLGGAAA
+1104 TGHVFVLGSAAA

-1129 AESNK
+1129 AGSTK
-1134 HADKDALADTTFMAS
+1134 HADQDALTDTTFMKS

-1158 GGQVQKRMLG
+1158 GGQVQKKMLG

-1189 GERLTAYFRMGLT
+1189 DDDWLTAYFRMGLT
-1202 ANPTDADKSAAY
+1202 ANPSDADKSAAY
-1214 KAAADG
+1214 KAAADD
-1220 QALYMNGNESYTHGG
+1220 QALYINGNESYTHGG
-1235 AIMCDGFMF
+1235 AVMCNGFMF
-1244 VGDWSEQE
+1244 VGDWSNQE

-1266 AFGQPQ
+1266 AFGLPQ
-1272 PMNVTY
+1272 SINVIY
-1278 DSGPDGANDQE
+1278 DSGPGGANDHE
-1289 GSACLFDH
+1289 SSSRLFDH
-1297 DPGTKWCNTNAEQAR
+1297 DPGTKWCNTNVGQAR

-1336 ESNPGRV
+1336 ENNPNRV
-1343 PGAWTLYGSND
+1343 PGAWTLYGRND
-1354 NASWIAIDKGDAGDK
+1354 NASWTAIDKWDAGDK
-1369 NTLLSAKNGEKV
+1369 NTLVSAKNGEKV

-1387 RGEYQYYKLVFDT
+1387 RGEYKYYKLVFDT

-1413 YDLTTSPMGDKQF
+1413 YNLTPSSMGDKQF

-1443 ALSGPGEVNGN
+1443 AISGPGEVNSN

-1464 NAGTKWYYKGADS
+1464 NTGTKWYYEGSAS
-1477 PAAIIFSTDRAVK
+1477 PAAIIFRTDRAVK

-1503 NYAERIPKAWT
+1503 SYLNRIPEAWT

-1520 ENGEWTVIAQHTE
+1520 ENGTWTVIAQHTE
-1533 NDNCIQNV
+1533 DDNCIKSA
-1541 GNQQEVTFDIPNPAS
+1541 GNKQEVTFDIPNPAS

-1566 SVSTEIQF
+1566 SESSKIQF

-1642 VGTKT
+1642 VGTET
-1647 ENITG
+1647 EDITG
-1652 SSSNRITKNTYYIK
+1652 SSSNRIIKNTYYIK

-1686 GLQLI
+1686 GSQLI

-1723 DSSNK
+1723 DSSNQ

-1752 VDANEYYTYC
+1752 VDANEYNTYC

-1768 RKSIG
+1768 RKNIEA
-1773 NEAAGWETVGEE
+1773 EAAEWEPVGKE

-1795 HTWYELDKNYIYSV
+1795 HTWYELGKNYIYSV
-1809 KEKEVYYF
+1809 RETEVYYF

-1832 TEYSTDGETWQGTF
+1832 TEYSTDGETWQGTS
-1846 DGAAFRPNDS
+1846 DGAALRPNDS
-1856 AGSGIIQIRNTKK
+1856 AESGIIQIRNTKK
-1869 YYPMPETGGVGSDP
+1869 YYLMPETGGVGTMI
-1883 FTVGGLAMVVL
+1883 FVALGALAVICAGV
-1894 AAVMFLMHLRRQKKQ
+1894 FLVTNKRMSKESF
-1909 P
+1909 

>member
-35 SVNETGSVGYIGDD
+35 SVNETGSVEYIEDD

-61 EKEENTQNDSVEVEE
+61 EKEENTQNDSVGV
-76 DTQGDKKENIPQEG
+76 
-90 ESGQEAGAP
+90 
-99 SENAGDA
+99 
-106 VSTNQGEVREDIR
+106 
-119 SAGAEED
+119 EED

-146 APSENAEDSAGTNQ
+146 APSENAGDAASTNQ
-160 EEVREDICPDPDTR
+160 EEVREDIRPDPDTR
-174 VKLWGNWREAA
+174 VKLWGDWREAA
-185 KLPAPTGNRAEDMAS
+185 KLPAPTGDRAEDMVS

-234 SEEALPRPEEGQD
+234 SKEALPRPEEG
-247 WAELL
+247 
-252 ESADLF
+252 
-258 RRDEEA
+258 R
-264 IAAGTLV
+264 
-271 FLALDGQD
+271 
-279 GEGRLSVGI
+279 
-288 VTEIEEGVLTVV
+288 
-300 MADENGMVDSQSVA
+300 
-314 RNDASFV
+314 
-321 GYCLVEENSGQEAD
+321 
-335 APSENAGDAVS
+335 
-346 TNQEKVR
+346 
-353 EDIRPDPDTR
+353 
-363 VKLWGNWKEAA
+363 
-374 KLPAPTGDR
+374 
-383 AEDMASAARALLGN
+383 
-397 SLRGEDSGAF
+397 
-407 CWNRLLAEFCLD
+407 
-419 YAEVSEEALPRPE
+419 
-432 EGQDWAELL
+432 DWAELL

-516 ERSQMCKA
+516 ERSQMCEA
-524 AMRALEMVDG
+524 AMFALEMVDG
-534 WALVSSEEELRSA
+534 WALVSSEEGLRSA
-547 LSSPEENINI
+547 LRSSEENINI
-557 KLRDRFS
+557 KLRDSFP
-564 VGNAPLEIPEG
+564 VVNAPLEIPEG

-593 NSGESLF
+593 NSEESLF
-600 KILTGATLTIEDE
+600 KILTGATLTIEDG
-613 TQGTEENSVPPVKT
+613 TQDIEENSAAPVKT

-652 EVTDS
+652 QVTDS
-657 DTGKTT
+657 NTGKTT
-663 ETVYRHEV
+663 ETVYKYEV
-671 SVPLVPQEV
+671 SVPTVPQEV

-695 WMSGDAAKLIIKGG
+695 WMSGDAANLIIKGG

-716 SAIYCNSSDSTV
+716 SAIYCDSSDSTV
-728 QIDGGYICNNSVN
+728 QIEGGYICGNSVN

-764 YNNTSHGNGGA
+764 YNNTSQGN
-775 ITAKIGSTIHITGGC
+775 
-790 IFENTASFD
+790 
-799 SPASDGETTYGFG
+799 G

-819 ANVTVSGGYI
+819 ADVTVSGGYI
-829 FSNSARTNAN
+829 FSNSARTNSE

-874 KDGILTVSDSAVL
+874 KDGTLTVSDSAVL

-898 KGTGTLDAGG
+898 VGTGTLDAGG
-908 GAVALFGSKDVTIR
+908 GAVALFGSTVTIS

-963 VGAHTNMDGG
+963 EGAHINWDGG
-973 GGIRLENNSKLV
+973 GGIRLENNSKLA

-1022 NRNQVSCGIAGHQKE
+1022 NRNQVSCGIARHQKE
-1037 GAGISIRE
+1037 GAGISIHE
-1045 AEATVH
+1045 AGATVH
-1051 ITRGYIN
+1051 ITSGYIN

-1079 YLYIDK
+1079 YLYIEM

-1129 AESNK
+1129 AGSTK
-1134 HADKDALADTTFMAS
+1134 HADKDALADTIFMAS

-1158 GGQVQKRMLG
+1158 GGQVQTGMLG

-1189 GERLTAYFRMGLT
+1189 GDWLTAYFRMGLT
-1202 ANPTDADKSAAY
+1202 ANPSDADKSAAY
-1214 KAAADG
+1214 EAAAAAG

-1235 AIMCDGFMF
+1235 AVMCDGFMF

-1272 PMNVTY
+1272 TIDVTY
-1278 DSGPDGANDQE
+1278 DGGPTGANDQE
-1289 GSACLFDH
+1289 SSSCLFDH
-1297 DPGTKWCNTNAEQAR
+1297 NPNTKWCNTNAEQAC
-1312 EEILFHTNEPVKAIQ
+1312 EEIFFHTNEPVKAIQ

-1336 ESNPGRV
+1336 ESNPDRV
-1343 PGAWTLYGSND
+1343 PGAWTLYGRDD
-1354 NASWIAIDKGDAGDK
+1354 NAFWTAIDKGDAGDK
-1369 NTLLSAKNGEKV
+1369 NTLVSAKNGEKV

-1400 PGAEGVQFADFEL
+1400 PGEKGVQFADFEL

-1443 ALSGPGEVNGN
+1443 AISGPDEVNGN
-1454 SEGYEKLFDG
+1454 NEGYEKLFDG
-1464 NAGTKWYYKGADS
+1464 NTGTKWYYKGADS
-1477 PAAIIFSTDRAVK
+1477 PAAIIFRTDHAVK

-1503 NYAERIPKAWT
+1503 NYPDRIPKAWT
-1514 LYGGDS
+1514 LSGGDS
-1520 ENGEWTVIAQHTE
+1520 ADGTWTEIARHTE
-1533 NDNCIQNV
+1533 DDNCIQSV

-1574 SEFKLYTGEANTQEP
+1574 SEFKLYTGEANTQEEA

-1599 EGNITFSNRLS
+1599 AGNITFSNRLS

-1621 VEKKME
+1621 VEKGME

-1642 VGTKT
+1642 VGTRT
-1647 ENITG
+1647 ET
-1652 SSSNRITKNTYYIK
+1652 NRITKNTYYIK
-1666 SIKVEQFMNTEEHAG
+1666 SIKVEQFMNTEGHAG
-1681 TVTEQ
+1681 MVTEQ
-1686 GLQLI
+1686 GSQLI
-1691 WEKEWDVDGLKYI
+1691 WGKEWDVDGLEYI
-1704 NHPYHLFLSDNKDE
+1704 NHPYHLFLSDNEDE

-1762 VTVQLF
+1762 VTVRLF
-1768 RKSIG
+1768 RKNIED
-1773 NEAAGWETVGEE
+1773 EAAEWEPVGEE

-1809 KEKEVYYF
+1809 QEMEVYYF
-1817 DGSGNRKVVSPQSFT
+1817 DGSGTRKVVSPQSFT
-1832 TEYSTDGETWQGTF
+1832 TEYSTGGETWQETF
-1846 DGAAFRPNDS
+1846 DGATFRPNDS

-1909 P
+1909 A

>member
-10 IIGIVTALVLTFN
+10 IIVIVMALVLTFN
-23 AVMLPAAALEAG
+23 AVILPAAALEAD
-35 SVNETGSVGYIGDD
+35 SVNETGSVEYIEDD

-61 EKEENTQNDSVEVEE
+61 EKEENTQNDSV
-76 DTQGDKKENIPQEG
+76 
-90 ESGQEAGAP
+90 
-99 SENAGDA
+99 
-106 VSTNQGEVREDIR
+106 
-119 SAGAEED
+119 GAEED

-138 GESGQEAD
+138 
-146 APSENAEDSAGTNQ
+146 P
-160 EEVREDICPDPDTR
+160 
-174 VKLWGNWREAA
+174 
-185 KLPAPTGNRAEDMAS
+185 
-200 AARALLG
+200 
-207 YSLRGE
+207 
-213 DSGAFCWNRLLAEFC
+213 
-228 LDYAEV
+228 
-234 SEEALPRPEEGQD
+234 
-247 WAELL
+247 
-252 ESADLF
+252 
-258 RRDEEA
+258 
-264 IAAGTLV
+264 
-271 FLALDGQD
+271 
-279 GEGRLSVGI
+279 
-288 VTEIEEGVLTVV
+288 
-300 MADENGMVDSQSVA
+300 
-314 RNDASFV
+314 
-321 GYCLVEENSGQEAD
+321 
-335 APSENAGDAVS
+335 
-346 TNQEKVR
+346 
-353 EDIRPDPDTR
+353 
-363 VKLWGNWKEAA
+363 
-374 KLPAPTGDR
+374 
-383 AEDMASAARALLGN
+383 
-397 SLRGEDSGAF
+397 
-407 CWNRLLAEFCLD
+407 
-419 YAEVSEEALPRPE
+419 
-432 EGQDWAELL
+432 
-441 ESADLFRRDEEAI
+441 
-454 AAGTLVFLALDGQD
+454 
-468 GEGRLSV
+468 
-475 GIVTEIEEGVL
+475 
-486 TVVMADENGTVVSQS
+486 
-501 VARNDA
+501 
-507 SFVGYCSVS
+507 
-516 ERSQMCKA
+516 
-524 AMRALEMVDG
+524 ALEMADG
-534 WALVSSEEELRSA
+534 WALVSGEEGLRSA
-547 LSSPEENINI
+547 LSSQEETIKI
-557 KLRDRFS
+557 KLRDSFS
-564 VGNAPLEIPEG
+564 VANAPLEIPEN
-575 KNVTMDLNG
+575 KNVTIDLNG

-593 NSGESLF
+593 NSEESLF
-600 KILTGATLTIEDE
+600 KILKGATLTIADG
-613 TQGTEENSVPPVKT
+613 TQGIEENSVPPVKT

-652 EVTDS
+652 NVTDS
-657 DTGKTT
+657 NTGKTT
-663 ETVYRHEV
+663 ETVYQYEV
-671 SVPLVPQEV
+671 SVPSVPQEV
-680 SVGTLDG
+680 SVGTVGTLDG
-687 NGKGKPIF
+687 NGKRNPIF
-695 WMSGDAAKLIIKGG
+695 RMSGDAAKLIIKGG

-716 SAIYCNSSDSTV
+716 SAIYCDSSDSTV
-728 QIDGGYICNNSVN
+728 QIDGGYICSNSVN

-775 ITAKIGSTIHITGGC
+775 ITAKNGSTIHITGGC

-799 SPASDGETTYGFG
+799 SPASDGKTTYGFG

-829 FSNSARTNAN
+829 FSNSAKTNAN

-859 FDNSAK
+859 FDNSAN

-874 KDGILTVSDSAVL
+874 KDGALTVSGSAVL
-887 AGNRSVKEGGI
+887 AGNRSVKKDGI
-898 KGTGTLDAGG
+898 VGTGTLDAGG
-908 GAVALFGSKDVTIR
+908 GAVALFGSKEVTIS

-944 AVTMDGGYVTNNK
+944 AVTMNDGYVTNNK

-963 VGAHTNMDGG
+963 EGAHSNMDGG
-973 GGIRLENNSKLV
+973 GGIRLENNSKLA
-985 LNDGYITGNMAC
+985 LNGGYITGNMAC

-1022 NRNQVSCGIAGHQKE
+1022 NRNQASCGIAGHQKE

-1045 AEATVH
+1045 SEATVH

-1104 TGHVFVLGGAAA
+1104 TGHVFVLGSAAA

-1129 AESNK
+1129 AESTK

-1158 GGQVQKRMLG
+1158 SGQVQKRMLG

-1177 CDGRYVNAEDMS
+1177 CDGRYVNANDTS
-1189 GERLTAYFRMGLT
+1189 DDWLTAYFRMGLT
-1202 ANPTDADKSAAY
+1202 ANPSDADKSAAY
-1214 KAAADG
+1214 QAAADG
-1220 QALYMNGNESYTHGG
+1220 QALYINGNESYTHGG
-1235 AIMCDGFMF
+1235 AVMCNGFMF
-1244 VGDWSEQE
+1244 VGDWSNQK
-1252 NITVGSTMDVTAKK
+1252 NVTVGSTMDVTAKK
-1266 AFGQPQ
+1266 AFGLPQ
-1272 PMNVTY
+1272 SINVIY

-1289 GSACLFDH
+1289 GSSRLFDQN
-1297 DPGTKWCNTNAEQAR
+1297 PNTKWCNTNVEQAR
-1312 EEILFHTNEPVKAIQ
+1312 GEIFFHTDEPVKAIQ

-1336 ESNPGRV
+1336 ESNPDRV
-1343 PGAWTLYGSND
+1343 PSAWTLYGSND
-1354 NASWIAIDKGDAGDK
+1354 KASWTAIDKGDAGDK
-1369 NTLLSAKNGEKV
+1369 DTLVRAKNGEKV

-1387 RGEYQYYKLVFDT
+1387 RGKYQYYKLVFDK

-1413 YDLTTSPMGDKQF
+1413 YDLTPSSMGDKQF

-1432 FPASYTAVTET
+1432 FPTSYTAVTET
-1443 ALSGPGEVNGN
+1443 PLSGPVKVNSN
-1454 SEGYEKLFDG
+1454 NEGYENLFDG
-1464 NAGTKWYYKGADS
+1464 NTGTKWYYKGTDS
-1477 PAAIIFSTDRAVK
+1477 PAIIFRTDRAVK

-1520 ENGEWTVIAQHTE
+1520 VNGKWTEIAQHTE
-1533 NDNCIQNV
+1533 DDNCIQNA
-1541 GNQQEVTFDIPNPAS
+1541 GNQQKVTFDIPDPAS
-1556 YQYYKLDFES
+1556 YQYYKLVFES
-1566 SVSTEIQF
+1566 SVSNEIQF
-1574 SEFKLYTGEANTQEP
+1574 SEFKLYTGEANTQKA

-1647 ENITG
+1647 EDITG
-1652 SSSNRITKNTYYIK
+1652 SNAKRITKNTYYIK
-1666 SIKVEQFMNTEEHAG
+1666 SIKVEQFMNTEGHAG
-1681 TVTEQ
+1681 MVTEQ
-1686 GLQLI
+1686 GLQSI
-1691 WEKEWDVDGLKYI
+1691 WGKEWDVDGLEYI
-1704 NHPYHLFLSDNKDE
+1704 NHPYHLFLSDNEDE

-1752 VDANEYYTYC
+1752 VDANEYNTYC

-1768 RKSIG
+1768 RKNIED
-1773 NEAAGWETVGEE
+1773 EAAEWEPVGEE

-1795 HTWYELDKNYIYSV
+1795 HTWYELDKDYIYSV

-1846 DGAAFRPNDS
+1846 GGAALRPNDS
-1856 AGSGIIQIRNTKK
+1856 AKSGIIQIRNTKK
-1869 YYPMPETGGVGSDP
+1869 YYLMPETGGIGTMIFVALGA
-1883 FTVGGLAMVVL
+1883 LAVICAGV
-1894 AAVMFLMHLRRQKKQ
+1894 FLVTNKRMSKESF
-1909 P
+1909 

>member
-10 IIGIVTALVLTFN
+10 IIGIVTTMALAFN
-23 AVMLPAAALEAG
+23 AVILPAAALEVG
-35 SVNETGSVGYIGDD
+35 SVNETGSVEYIEDD

-61 EKEENTQNDSVEVEE
+61 EKEENTQNDSV
-76 DTQGDKKENIPQEG
+76 
-90 ESGQEAGAP
+90 
-99 SENAGDA
+99 
-106 VSTNQGEVREDIR
+106 
-119 SAGAEED
+119 GAEED

-146 APSENAEDSAGTNQ
+146 APSENAGDAASTNQ
-160 EEVREDICPDPDTR
+160 EE
-174 VKLWGNWREAA
+174 
-185 KLPAPTGNRAEDMAS
+185 
-200 AARALLG
+200 
-207 YSLRGE
+207 
-213 DSGAFCWNRLLAEFC
+213 
-228 LDYAEV
+228 
-234 SEEALPRPEEGQD
+234 
-247 WAELL
+247 
-252 ESADLF
+252 
-258 RRDEEA
+258 
-264 IAAGTLV
+264 
-271 FLALDGQD
+271 
-279 GEGRLSVGI
+279 
-288 VTEIEEGVLTVV
+288 
-300 MADENGMVDSQSVA
+300 
-314 RNDASFV
+314 
-321 GYCLVEENSGQEAD
+321 
-335 APSENAGDAVS
+335 
-346 TNQEKVR
+346 VR

-363 VKLWGNWKEAA
+363 VKLWGDWREAA

-383 AEDMASAARALLGN
+383 AEDMASAARALLGY

-516 ERSQMCKA
+516 ERSQMYEA
-524 AMRALEMVDG
+524 AMPALEMVDG
-534 WALVSSEEELRSA
+534 WALVSSEEGLRSA
-547 LSSPEENINI
+547 LSSSEENINI
-557 KLRDRFS
+557 KLHDNFS

-593 NSGESLF
+593 NSEESLF
-600 KILTGATLTIEDE
+600 KILTRATLTIEDG
-613 TQGTEENSVPPVKT
+613 TQDIEENSAAPVKT

-657 DTGKTT
+657 NTGKTT
-663 ETVYRHEV
+663 ETVYQYEV

-716 SAIYCNSSDSTV
+716 SAIYCDSSDSTV
-728 QIDGGYICNNSVN
+728 QIDGGYICGNSVK

-764 YNNTSHGNGGA
+764 YNNTS
-775 ITAKIGSTIHITGGC
+775 
-790 IFENTASFD
+790 
-799 SPASDGETTYGFG
+799 YGFG

-829 FSNSARTNAN
+829 FSNSAKTNSK

-859 FDNSAK
+859 FDNSAN

-874 KDGILTVSDSAVL
+874 KDGTLTVSDSAVL

-898 KGTGTLDAGG
+898 EGTGTLDAGG
-908 GAVALFGSKDVTIR
+908 GAVALFGSKNVTIR

-957 AQNIVC
+957 AQNFGC
-963 VGAHTNMDGG
+963 DAHINMDGG
-973 GGIRLENNSKLV
+973 GGIRLEDKSKLA
-985 LNDGYITGNMAC
+985 LNGGYITGNMAC

-1022 NRNQVSCGIAGHQKE
+1022 NRNEVNCGIAGHQKE

-1045 AEATVH
+1045 SEATVH

-1104 TGHVFVLGGAAA
+1104 TGHVFVLGSAAA

-1129 AESNK
+1129 AESTK

-1158 GGQVQKRMLG
+1158 GGQVQKKMLG

-1189 GERLTAYFRMGLT
+1189 GDWLTAYFRMGLT
-1202 ANPTDADKSAAY
+1202 ANPTDANKSTAY

-1266 AFGQPQ
+1266 AFGLPQ
-1272 PMNVTY
+1272 SINVIY
-1278 DSGPDGANDQE
+1278 DSGPTGANAQE
-1289 GSACLFDH
+1289 GSSCLFDH
-1297 DPGTKWCNTNAEQAR
+1297 NPNTKWCNTNVEQAR
-1312 EEILFHTNEPVKAIQ
+1312 KEIIFHTNEPVKAIQ

-1336 ESNPGRV
+1336 ESNPNRV

-1354 NASWIAIDKGDAGDK
+1354 NASWTAIDKGDAGDK
-1369 NTLLSAKNGEKV
+1369 KTLVSAKNGEKV

-1387 RGEYQYYKLVFDT
+1387 RGEYKYYKLVFDT
-1400 PGAEGVQFADFEL
+1400 PGEKGVQFADFEL
-1413 YDLTTSPMGDKQF
+1413 YDLTPSPMGDKQF

-1432 FPASYTAVTET
+1432 FPASYTAVKET
-1443 ALSGPGEVNGN
+1443 AISGPKEVNSN
-1454 SEGYEKLFDG
+1454 SEGYENLFDG
-1464 NAGTKWYYKGADS
+1464 NTGTKWYYEGSAS
-1477 PAAIIFSTDRAVK
+1477 PDAIIFRTDRAVK

-1503 NYAERIPKAWT
+1503 NYPDRIPKAWT

-1520 ENGEWTVIAQHTE
+1520 ENGTWTVIAQHTE

-1541 GNQQEVTFDIPNPAS
+1541 GNEQKVTFDIPNPAS

-1566 SVSTEIQF
+1566 SESSKIQF

-1642 VGTKT
+1642 VGTET
-1647 ENITG
+1647 EDITG

-1686 GLQLI
+1686 GSQLI

-1752 VDANEYYTYC
+1752 VDANEYNTYC

-1768 RKSIG
+1768 KKN
-1773 NEAAGWETVGEE
+1773 NEAAEWEPVGEK

-1809 KEKEVYYF
+1809 QETEVYYF
-1817 DGSGNRKVVSPQSFT
+1817 DGSGTRKVVSPQNFT
-1832 TEYSTDGETWQGTF
+1832 TEYSTDGETWQETF

-1856 AGSGIIQIRNTKK
+1856 AESGIIQIRNTKK
-1869 YYPMPETGGVGSDP
+1869 YYLMPETGGVGTMI
-1883 FTVGGLAMVVL
+1883 FVALGALAVICAGV
-1894 AAVMFLMHLRRQKKQ
+1894 FLVTNKRMSKESF
-1909 P
+1909 

>member
-23 AVMLPAAALEAG
+23 AVILPAAALEAG
-35 SVNETGSVGYIGDD
+35 SVNETGSVEYIGDD

-61 EKEENTQNDSVEVEE
+61 EKEENTQNDSV
-76 DTQGDKKENIPQEG
+76 
-90 ESGQEAGAP
+90 
-99 SENAGDA
+99 
-106 VSTNQGEVREDIR
+106 
-119 SAGAEED
+119 GAEED

-146 APSENAEDSAGTNQ
+146 APSENAGDAASTNQ
-160 EEVREDICPDPDTR
+160 EEVGEDICPDPDTR
-174 VKLWGNWREAA
+174 VKLWGDWREAA
-185 KLPAPTGNRAEDMAS
+185 KLPAPTGDRAEDMVS

-252 ESADLF
+252 KSADLF

-271 FLALDGQD
+271 FLASDGQD

-288 VTEIEEGVLTVV
+288 VTEIEEGVLTIV
-300 MADENGMVDSQSVA
+300 MADENGM
-314 RNDASFV
+314 
-321 GYCLVEENSGQEAD
+321 
-335 APSENAGDAVS
+335 
-346 TNQEKVR
+346 
-353 EDIRPDPDTR
+353 
-363 VKLWGNWKEAA
+363 
-374 KLPAPTGDR
+374 
-383 AEDMASAARALLGN
+383 
-397 SLRGEDSGAF
+397 
-407 CWNRLLAEFCLD
+407 
-419 YAEVSEEALPRPE
+419 
-432 EGQDWAELL
+432 
-441 ESADLFRRDEEAI
+441 
-454 AAGTLVFLALDGQD
+454 
-468 GEGRLSV
+468 
-475 GIVTEIEEGVL
+475 
-486 TVVMADENGTVVSQS
+486 VVSQS

-507 SFVGYCSVS
+507 SFVGYCPVS
-516 ERSQMCKA
+516 ERSQMCEA
-524 AMRALEMVDG
+524 ATLAVDG
-534 WALVSSEEELRSA
+534 WTLVSSEEGLRSA
-547 LSSPEENINI
+547 LSSSEGNIKI
-557 KLRDRFS
+557 KLRDSFS
-564 VGNAPLEIPEG
+564 VVNAPLEIPKD

-600 KILTGATLTIEDE
+600 KILTGATLTIEDG
-613 TQGTEENSVPPVKT
+613 TQDIEENSAPPEKT

-634 GNTASYENGTLT
+634 GNTASYKDGTLT

-652 EVTDS
+652 VVTDPN
-657 DTGKTT
+657 TGKTT
-663 ETVYRHEV
+663 ETVYKYEV
-671 SVPLVPQEV
+671 SVPSVPQEV

-687 NGKGKPIF
+687 NGKEKPIF

-716 SAIYCNSSDSTV
+716 SAIYCDSSDSTV
-728 QIDGGYICNNSVN
+728 QIDGGYICGNSVN
-741 EIGGGAA
+741 EIGGAA
-748 ISAEKPT
+748 ISAKKPT
-755 TININGGYI
+755 TIHINGGCI
-764 YNNTSHGNGGA
+764 YNNTSQGN
-775 ITAKIGSTIHITGGC
+775 
-790 IFENTASFD
+790 
-799 SPASDGETTYGFG
+799 G

-819 ANVTVSGGYI
+819 ADVTVSGGYI
-829 FSNSARTNAN
+829 FSNSAKTNAN

-859 FDNSAK
+859 FDNSAN

-874 KDGILTVSDSAVL
+874 KDGTLTVSDPAVL

-898 KGTGTLDAGG
+898 AGTGTLDAGG

-963 VGAHTNMDGG
+963 EGAHINMDGG
-973 GGIRLENNSKLV
+973 GGIRLENNSNLT
-985 LNDGYITGNMAC
+985 LNGGYITGNMAC

-1051 ITRGYIN
+1051 ITSGYIN

-1134 HADKDALADTTFMAS
+1134 HADKDALADTIFMAS

-1177 CDGRYVNAEDMS
+1177 CDGRYVNAEGMS
-1189 GERLTAYFRMGLT
+1189 DGWLTAYFRMGLT
-1202 ANPTDADKSAAY
+1202 ANPSDAHKSAAY
-1214 KAAADG
+1214 GAAAAG
-1220 QALYMNGNESYTHGG
+1220 PAALYMNGNESYTHGG

-1244 VGDWSEQE
+1244 IGDWSEQE

-1266 AFGQPQ
+1266 AFGQPR

-1278 DSGPDGANDQE
+1278 DSGPDGANAQE
-1289 GSACLFDH
+1289 GSSCLFDH
-1297 DPGTKWCNTNAEQAR
+1297 DSNTKWCNINVEQAR
-1312 EEILFHTNEPVKAIQ
+1312 EEIVFHTEEPVKAIQ
-1327 YSLTMANDH
+1327 YSLTMAKDH
-1336 ESNPGRV
+1336 ETNPDRV

-1354 NASWIAIDKGDAGDK
+1354 NASWTAIDKGDAGDK

-1400 PGAEGVQFADFEL
+1400 PGKGGVQFADFEL
-1413 YDLTTSPMGDKQF
+1413 YDLATLSMGDKQF
-1426 AFEVYQ
+1426 AFEIYQ
-1432 FPASYTAVTET
+1432 FPASYTAAPET
-1443 ALSGPGEVNGN
+1443 AISGPEEVNSSN
-1454 SEGYEKLFDG
+1454 EGYKNLFDG
-1464 NAGTKWYYKGADS
+1464 NTGTKWYYKGAAS
-1477 PAAIIFSTDRAVK
+1477 PDAIIFRTDRAVK

-1503 NYAERIPKAWT
+1503 DYANRIPEAWT

-1520 ENGEWTVIAQHTE
+1520 ENGKWTVIAQHTE
-1533 NDNCIQNV
+1533 NDKCIENA

-1556 YQYYKLDFES
+1556 YQYYKLAFVS

-1574 SEFKLYTGEANTQEP
+1574 SEFKLYTGEANTQD
-1589 TLVSTGHNDA
+1589 TTRVSTGHNDA
-1599 EGNITFSNRLS
+1599 AGNITFGNRLS

-1621 VEKKME
+1621 VEERME

-1647 ENITG
+1647 ET
-1652 SSSNRITKNTYYIK
+1652 NRITKNTYYIQ
-1666 SIKVEQFMNTEEHAG
+1666 SIKVEQFMNTEGHAG
-1681 TVTEQ
+1681 EVEEQ
-1686 GLQLI
+1686 GLQPI
-1691 WEKEWDVDGLKYI
+1691 WEQEWEVDGLEYI

-1718 TGEAG
+1718 TGVAG
-1723 DSSNK
+1723 DSSNQ
-1728 SVAFVNVQKEKTVN
+1728 SVAFVNVQKEETVN

-1768 RKSIG
+1768 KKN
-1773 NEAAGWETVGEE
+1773 NEAAEWEPVGEE

-1832 TEYSTDGETWQGTF
+1832 TEYSTEGKTWQEAS

-1869 YYPMPETGGVGSDP
+1869 YYPMPETGGVGSAP

-1909 P
+1909 A

>member
-23 AVMLPAAALEAG
+23 AVILPAAALEAG
-35 SVNETGSVGYIGDD
+35 SVNETGSVEYIEDD

-61 EKEENTQNDSVEVEE
+61 EKEENTQNDSV
-76 DTQGDKKENIPQEG
+76 
-90 ESGQEAGAP
+90 
-99 SENAGDA
+99 
-106 VSTNQGEVREDIR
+106 
-119 SAGAEED
+119 GAEED

-138 GESGQEAD
+138 GESGQETG
-146 APSENAEDSAGTNQ
+146 APSENSGDAVGTNQ
-160 EEVREDICPDPDTR
+160 EKVREDIPPDPDTP

-185 KLPAPTGNRAEDMAS
+185 KLPAPTGDRAEDMAS

-252 ESADLF
+252 ESGGLF

-288 VTEIEEGVLTVV
+288 VTEIEEGVLTIV
-300 MADENGMVDSQSVA
+300 MADENGM
-314 RNDASFV
+314 
-321 GYCLVEENSGQEAD
+321 
-335 APSENAGDAVS
+335 
-346 TNQEKVR
+346 
-353 EDIRPDPDTR
+353 
-363 VKLWGNWKEAA
+363 
-374 KLPAPTGDR
+374 
-383 AEDMASAARALLGN
+383 
-397 SLRGEDSGAF
+397 
-407 CWNRLLAEFCLD
+407 
-419 YAEVSEEALPRPE
+419 
-432 EGQDWAELL
+432 
-441 ESADLFRRDEEAI
+441 
-454 AAGTLVFLALDGQD
+454 
-468 GEGRLSV
+468 
-475 GIVTEIEEGVL
+475 
-486 TVVMADENGTVVSQS
+486 VVSQS

-516 ERSQMCKA
+516 ERSQMCEA
-524 AMRALEMVDG
+524 ATLAADG
-534 WALVSSEEELRSA
+534 WTPVSSEEELRSA
-547 LSSPEENINI
+547 LSSPEENIKI
-557 KLRDRFS
+557 KLGESFS
-564 VGNAPLEIPEG
+564 VVNAPLEIPEG
-575 KNVTMDLNG
+575 KNVTMNLNG

-593 NSGESLF
+593 NSEESLF
-600 KILTGATLTIEDE
+600 KILTGVTLTIEDG
-613 TQGTEENSVPPVKT
+613 TQGIEENSADPVIT

-652 EVTDS
+652 QVTDS

-663 ETVYRHEV
+663 ETVYKYEV
-671 SVPLVPQEV
+671 SVPSVPQEV

-695 WMSGDAAKLIIKGG
+695 WMSGDAANLIIKGG

-716 SAIYCNSSDSTV
+716 SAIYCDSSDSTV
-728 QIDGGYICNNSVN
+728 QIDGGYICNNSVK
-741 EIGGGAA
+741 EIG
-748 ISAEKPT
+748 
-755 TININGGYI
+755 
-764 YNNTSHGNGGA
+764 
-775 ITAKIGSTIHITGGC
+775 
-790 IFENTASFD
+790 
-799 SPASDGETTYGFG
+799 G

-819 ANVTVSGGYI
+819 ADVTVSGGYI

-874 KDGILTVSDSAVL
+874 KDGTLTVSDPAVL

-898 KGTGTLDAGG
+898 AGTGTLDAGG
-908 GAVALFGSKDVTIR
+908 GAVALFGSADVTIS

-933 TGGGLYCRELS
+933 TGGGLYCRESS
-944 AVTMDGGYVTNNK
+944 AVRMDSGYVTNNK
-957 AQNIVC
+957 AQNSGCEGVHI
-963 VGAHTNMDGG
+963 NEDGG
-973 GGIRLENNSKLV
+973 GGIRLENNSNLT
-985 LNDGYITGNMAC
+985 LNGGYITGNMAG
-997 SGAGICVTGK
+997 SGAGICVKGN
-1007 SSDALLTM
+1007 SSNAMLTM

-1022 NRNQVSCGIAGHQKE
+1022 NRNQVGCGIASHQQE
-1037 GAGISIRE
+1037 GAGISIRKDG
-1045 AEATVH
+1045 AIVR
-1051 ITRGYIN
+1051 ITSGYIN

-1104 TGHVFVLGGAAA
+1104 TGHVFVLGGTAA

-1129 AESNK
+1129 AGSTK
-1134 HADKDALADTTFMAS
+1134 HADKDALTDTTFMES

-1158 GGQVQKRMLG
+1158 GGQVQTRMLG
-1168 GGMENWKGS
+1168 GGMENWRGS
-1177 CDGRYVNAEDMS
+1177 CDGRYVNAEGTS
-1189 GERLTAYFRMGLT
+1189 GDWLTAYFRMGLT
-1202 ANPTDADKSAAY
+1202 ANPNDAHKSAAY
-1214 KAAADG
+1214 AAAAAG

-1244 VGDWSEQE
+1244 VGDWWSEQE

-1272 PMNVTY
+1272 LIPVTY
-1278 DSGPDGANDQE
+1278 DSGPNGANAQE

-1297 DPGTKWCNTNAEQAR
+1297 DSNTKWCNINVEQAR
-1312 EEILFHTNEPVKAIQ
+1312 EEIFFHTNEPVKAIQ

-1336 ESNPGRV
+1336 ESNPNRV
-1343 PGAWTLYGSND
+1343 PDAWTLYGSKD
-1354 NASWIAIDKGDAGDK
+1354 NTSWTAIDKGDAGDK

-1400 PGAEGVQFADFEL
+1400 PGEKGVQFADFEL
-1413 YDLTTSPMGDKQF
+1413 YDLTTLSMGDKQF
-1426 AFEVYQ
+1426 AFEIYQ
-1432 FPASYTAVTET
+1432 FPASYTPVAET
-1443 ALSGPGEVNGN
+1443 AISGPGEVNGN
-1454 SEGYEKLFDG
+1454 NEGYEKLFDG
-1464 NAGTKWYYKGADS
+1464 NTGTKWYYEGAAS
-1477 PAAIIFSTDRAVK
+1477 PDAIIFSTDHAVK

-1503 NYAERIPKAWT
+1503 NYADRIPKAWT

-1520 ENGEWTVIAQHTE
+1520 ENGTWTEIAQHTE
-1533 NDNCIQNV
+1533 DDNCIENA
-1541 GNQQEVTFDIPNPAS
+1541 GNEQEVTFDIPNPAS
-1556 YQYYKLDFES
+1556 YQYYKLVFES
-1566 SVSTEIQF
+1566 SKIQF
-1574 SEFKLYTGEANTQEP
+1574 SEFKLYTGEANTQGP

-1599 EGNITFSNRLS
+1599 AGNITFSNRLS

-1621 VEKKME
+1621 VEKRME

-1642 VGTKT
+1642 VGTRT

-1652 SSSNRITKNTYYIK
+1652 SNSTKNTYYIK
-1666 SIKVEQFMNTEEHAG
+1666 SIKVEQFMNTEGHAG
-1681 TVTEQ
+1681 RVTEQ
-1686 GLQLI
+1686 GSQLI
-1691 WEKEWDVDGLKYI
+1691 WGKEWDVNGLEYI
-1704 NHPYHLFLSDNKDE
+1704 NHPYHLFLSDNEDE
-1718 TGEAG
+1718 TGAAV
-1723 DSSNK
+1723 DSSNE
-1728 SVAFVNVQKEKTVN
+1728 SVAFVNVQKEETVN

-1768 RKSIG
+1768 KKNIED
-1773 NEAAGWETVGEE
+1773 EAAEWEPVGGE

-1817 DGSGNRKVVSPQSFT
+1817 DGSGIRKDVSPQSFT
-1832 TEYSTDGETWQGTF
+1832 TEYSTDGVTWQETF
-1846 DGAAFRPNDS
+1846 DGATFRPNDS

-1869 YYPMPETGGVGSDP
+1869 YYPMPETGGVSSDP
-1883 FTVGGLAMVVL
+1883 FTASGLAMVVL

-1909 P
+1909 A

>member
-35 SVNETGSVGYIGDD
+35 SVNETGSVQYIGDD

-61 EKEENTQNDSVEVEE
+61 EKEENTQNDSV
-76 DTQGDKKENIPQEG
+76 
-90 ESGQEAGAP
+90 
-99 SENAGDA
+99 
-106 VSTNQGEVREDIR
+106 
-119 SAGAEED
+119 GAEED

-138 GESGQEAD
+138 GESGQETD
-146 APSENAEDSAGTNQ
+146 APSENAGDAASTNQ
-160 EEVREDICPDPDTR
+160 EKVREDIRPDPDTP
-174 VKLWGNWREAA
+174 VKLWGDWREAA
-185 KLPAPTGNRAEDMAS
+185 KLPAPTGDRAEDMAS

-252 ESADLF
+252 KSADLF

-300 MADENGMVDSQSVA
+300 MADENGMV
-314 RNDASFV
+314 
-321 GYCLVEENSGQEAD
+321 
-335 APSENAGDAVS
+335 
-346 TNQEKVR
+346 
-353 EDIRPDPDTR
+353 
-363 VKLWGNWKEAA
+363 
-374 KLPAPTGDR
+374 
-383 AEDMASAARALLGN
+383 
-397 SLRGEDSGAF
+397 
-407 CWNRLLAEFCLD
+407 
-419 YAEVSEEALPRPE
+419 
-432 EGQDWAELL
+432 
-441 ESADLFRRDEEAI
+441 
-454 AAGTLVFLALDGQD
+454 
-468 GEGRLSV
+468 
-475 GIVTEIEEGVL
+475 
-486 TVVMADENGTVVSQS
+486 VSQS

-516 ERSQMCKA
+516 ERSQMCEA
-524 AMRALEMVDG
+524 AMLAVDG
-534 WALVSSEEELRSA
+534 WAPVSREEELRSA
-547 LSSPEENINI
+547 LSSPEENIKI
-557 KLRDRFS
+557 KLRDNFS
-564 VGNAPLEIPEG
+564 VVNAPLEIPKG
-575 KNVTMDLNG
+575 KNVIMDLNG
-584 KTLTNNSSE
+584 KTLTNNITNNSSE
-593 NSGESLF
+593 NSEESLF
-600 KILTGATLTIEDE
+600 KILTGATLTIEDG
-613 TQGTEENSVPPVKT
+613 TQDIEENSAAPVKT

-634 GNTASYENGTLT
+634 GNTASYKNGTLT
-646 YYVTES
+646 YYVTKS

-657 DTGKTT
+657 NTGKTT
-663 ETVYRHEV
+663 ETVYKYEA
-671 SVPLVPQEV
+671 SVPSVPPEV

-695 WMSGDAAKLIIKGG
+695 WMSGDAANLIIKGG

-716 SAIYCNSSDSTV
+716 SAIYCDSSDSTV
-728 QIDGGYICNNSVN
+728 QIDGGYICGNSVN

-755 TININGGYI
+755 TIHINGGYI

-775 ITAKIGSTIHITGGC
+775 I
-790 IFENTASFD
+790 
-799 SPASDGETTYGFG
+799 
-812 GAIYSEG
+812 YSER

-829 FSNSARTNAN
+829 FSNSAKTNAN

-874 KDGILTVSDSAVL
+874 KDGTLRVSDSAVL
-887 AGNRSVKEGGI
+887 AGNRSVREGGI
-898 KGTGTLDAGG
+898 EGTGTLDAGG
-908 GAVALFGSKDVTIR
+908 GAMALFGSDVTIS

-933 TGGGLYCRELS
+933 TGGGLYCRESS
-944 AVTMDGGYVTNNK
+944 AVTMNDGYVTNNK
-957 AQNIVC
+957 AQNFGC
-963 VGAHTNMDGG
+963 EGAHINTDGG
-973 GGIRLENNSKLV
+973 GGIRLENESNLT
-985 LNDGYITGNMAC
+985 LNGGYITGNMAC

-1045 AEATVH
+1045 AGSTVH
-1051 ITRGYIN
+1051 ITSGYIN

-1129 AESNK
+1129 AGSTK
-1134 HADKDALADTTFMAS
+1134 HADKDALADTIFMAS

-1168 GGMENWKGS
+1168 GGKENWKGS

-1189 GERLTAYFRMGLT
+1189 GDWLTAYFRMGLT
-1202 ANPTDADKSAAY
+1202 ANPSDVDKRAAY
-1214 KAAADG
+1214 EAAAAAG
-1220 QALYMNGNESYTHGG
+1220 KALYMNGNESYTHGG
-1235 AIMCDGFMF
+1235 AVMCDGFMF
-1244 VGDWSEQE
+1244 IGDWSEQE

-1266 AFGQPQ
+1266 AFGQPR

-1278 DSGPDGANDQE
+1278 DSGPTGANDQE
-1289 GSACLFDH
+1289 SSSCLFDH
-1297 DPGTKWCNTNAEQAR
+1297 DPGTKWCNTNAEQAC
-1312 EEILFHTNEPVKAIQ
+1312 EEIFFHTNEPVKAIQ

-1336 ESNPGRV
+1336 ERNPDRV
-1343 PGAWTLYGSND
+1343 PGAWTLYGSNG
-1354 NASWIAIDKGDAGDK
+1354 NASWTAIDKGDAGDQ
-1369 NTLLSAKNGEKV
+1369 NTLLRAKNGEKV

-1400 PGAEGVQFADFEL
+1400 PGEGGVQFADFEL
-1413 YDLTTSPMGDKQF
+1413 YDLTPSPMGDKQF

-1443 ALSGPGEVNGN
+1443 AISGPEEVNDN
-1454 SEGYEKLFDG
+1454 SEGYKNLFDG
-1464 NAGTKWYYKGADS
+1464 NTGTKWYYKGADS
-1477 PAAIIFSTDRAVK
+1477 PAAIIFRTDHAVK

-1503 NYAERIPKAWT
+1503 NYPDRIPKAWT

-1520 ENGEWTVIAQHTE
+1520 ENGEWTEIAQHTE

-1541 GNQQEVTFDIPNPAS
+1541 GNEQKVTFDIPNPAS
-1556 YQYYKLDFES
+1556 YQYYKFDFES
-1566 SVSTEIQF
+1566 SMSTEIQF

-1599 EGNITFSNRLS
+1599 AGNITFSNRLS

-1621 VEKKME
+1621 VEERME

-1642 VGTKT
+1642 VGTRT

-1652 SSSNRITKNTYYIK
+1652 SNSTKNTYYIK
-1666 SIKVEQFMNTEEHAG
+1666 SIKVEQFMNTEGNAG
-1681 TVTEQ
+1681 MVNEQ

-1691 WEKEWDVDGLKYI
+1691 WGKEWDVNGLEYI
-1704 NHPYHLFLSDNKDE
+1704 NHPYHLFLSDNQDE

-1752 VDANEYYTYC
+1752 VDANEYNTYC

-1768 RKSIG
+1768 KKN
-1773 NEAAGWETVGEE
+1773 NEAAEWEPADEK

-1809 KEKEVYYF
+1809 QEKEVYYF
-1817 DGSGNRKVVSPQSFT
+1817 DGSGTRKVVSPQSFT
-1832 TEYSTDGETWQGTF
+1832 TEYSTGGETWQETF
-1846 DGAAFRPNDS
+1846 DGATFRPNDS
-1856 AGSGIIQIRNTKK
+1856 AGAGIIQIRNTKK

-1909 P
+1909 A

>member
-1 MAGYKNFRL
+1 MAEYKNFRL
-10 IIGIVTALVLTFN
+10 IIGIVTTMALTFN
-23 AVMLPAAALEAG
+23 AVILPAAALEVG
-35 SVNETGSVGYIGDD
+35 SVNETGSVEYIEDD

-61 EKEENTQNDSVEVEE
+61 EKEENTQND
-76 DTQGDKKENIPQEG
+76 
-90 ESGQEAGAP
+90 
-99 SENAGDA
+99 
-106 VSTNQGEVREDIR
+106 
-119 SAGAEED
+119 
-126 TQDDKKENIPQE
+126 KKENIPQE

-146 APSENAEDSAGTNQ
+146 APSENAGDAASTNQ
-160 EEVREDICPDPDTR
+160 EEVREDIRLDPDTR
-174 VKLWGNWREAA
+174 VKLWGDWWREAA
-185 KLPAPTGNRAEDMAS
+185 KLPTPTGDRAEDMAS

-247 WAELL
+247 W
-252 ESADLF
+252 
-258 RRDEEA
+258 
-264 IAAGTLV
+264 T
-271 FLALDGQD
+271 
-279 GEGRLSVGI
+279 
-288 VTEIEEGVLTVV
+288 
-300 MADENGMVDSQSVA
+300 
-314 RNDASFV
+314 
-321 GYCLVEENSGQEAD
+321 
-335 APSENAGDAVS
+335 
-346 TNQEKVR
+346 
-353 EDIRPDPDTR
+353 
-363 VKLWGNWKEAA
+363 
-374 KLPAPTGDR
+374 
-383 AEDMASAARALLGN
+383 
-397 SLRGEDSGAF
+397 
-407 CWNRLLAEFCLD
+407 
-419 YAEVSEEALPRPE
+419 
-432 EGQDWAELL
+432 ELL

-486 TVVMADENGTVVSQS
+486 TVVMADENGTVVRQS

-516 ERSQMCKA
+516 ERSQMYEA
-524 AMRALEMVDG
+524 AMPALEMVDG
-534 WALVSSEEELRSA
+534 WALVSSEEGLCSALRS
-547 LSSPEENINI
+547 SEETIKI
-557 KLRDRFS
+557 KLRDSFS
-564 VGNAPLEIPEG
+564 VANAQLEIPEN

-600 KILTGATLTIEDE
+600 KILTGATFTIEDG
-613 TQGTEENSVPPVKT
+613 TQDIEENSASPVKT

-646 YYVTES
+646 YYVTKS

-657 DTGKTT
+657 NTGKTTGKTT
-663 ETVYRHEV
+663 ETVDQYEV
-671 SVPLVPQEV
+671 PVPSVPQEV

-687 NGKGKPIF
+687 NGKEKPIF
-695 WMSGDAAKLIIKGG
+695 WMSGDEANLIIKGG

-716 SAIYCNSSDSTV
+716 SAIYCDSSDSTV
-728 QIDGGYICNNSVN
+728 QI
-741 EIGGGAA
+741 E
-748 ISAEKPT
+748 
-755 TININGGYI
+755 GGYI

-775 ITAKIGSTIHITGGC
+775 I
-790 IFENTASFD
+790 
-799 SPASDGETTYGFG
+799 
-812 GAIYSEG
+812 YSEG
-819 ANVTVSGGYI
+819 ADVTVSGGYI
-829 FSNSARTNAN
+829 FSNSAKTNAN

-853 LNGGYL
+853 LKGGYL
-859 FDNSAK
+859 FDNSAN

-874 KDGILTVSDSAVL
+874 KDGTLTVSGSAVL

-898 KGTGTLDAGG
+898 AGTGTLDAGG
-908 GAVALFGSKDVTIR
+908 GAVALFGSNVTIS

-944 AVTMDGGYVTNNK
+944 AVTMNGGYVTNNK
-957 AQNIVC
+957 AQNFGC
-963 VGAHTNMDGG
+963 EAHINMDGG
-973 GGIRLENNSKLV
+973 GGIRLENESKLT

-1022 NRNQVSCGIAGHQKE
+1022 NRNEVSCGKPEHQKE

-1045 AEATVH
+1045 SEATVH
-1051 ITRGYIN
+1051 ITSGYIN

-1104 TGHVFVLGGAAA
+1104 TGHVFVLGSAAA
-1116 VFDNRADGTQLAG
+1116 VFDNKADGTQLAG

-1134 HADKDALADTTFMAS
+1134 HADQDALADTTFMAS

-1158 GGQVQKRMLG
+1158 GGQVHKSMLG
-1168 GGMENWKGS
+1168 GGKENWKGS

-1189 GERLTAYFRMGLT
+1189 GDWLTAYFRMGLT
-1202 ANPTDADKSAAY
+1202 ANPTDADKSTAY
-1214 KAAADG
+1214 KAAAAD
-1220 QALYMNGNESYTHGG
+1220 QAALYINGNESYTHGG
-1235 AIMCDGFMF
+1235 AVMCNGFMF

-1266 AFGQPQ
+1266 AFGLPQ
-1272 PMNVTY
+1272 SINVIY
-1278 DSGPDGANDQE
+1278 DSGPDGANAQE
-1289 GSACLFDH
+1289 GSSCLFDH
-1297 DPGTKWCNTNAEQAR
+1297 NPNTKWCNTNVEQAR
-1312 EEILFHTNEPVKAIQ
+1312 KEIIFHTNEPVKAIQ

-1336 ESNPGRV
+1336 ESHPDRV
-1343 PGAWTLYGSND
+1343 PGAWTLYGSSD
-1354 NASWIAIDKGDAGDK
+1354 NASWTAIDKGDAGDK
-1369 NTLLSAKNGEKV
+1369 KTLVSAKNGEKV

-1413 YDLTTSPMGDKQF
+1413 YDLTPSSMGDKQF

-1443 ALSGPGEVNGN
+1443 AISGPGEVNSSN
-1454 SEGYEKLFDG
+1454 EGYEKLFD
-1464 NAGTKWYYKGADS
+1464 NNTGTKWYYEGGAS
-1477 PAAIIFSTDRAVK
+1477 PAAIIFRTDRAVK

-1503 NYAERIPKAWT
+1503 SYAGRIPKAWT
-1514 LYGGDS
+1514 LSGGDS
-1520 ENGEWTVIAQHTE
+1520 VDGTWTVIAQHTE
-1533 NDNCIQNV
+1533 DDNCFKKV
-1541 GNQQEVTFDIPNPAS
+1541 GNEQEVTFDIPNPAS

-1566 SVSTEIQF
+1566 SESSESSKIQF

-1599 EGNITFSNRLS
+1599 AGNITFSNRLS

-1621 VEKKME
+1621 VEKGME

-1642 VGTKT
+1642 VGTRT

-1652 SSSNRITKNTYYIK
+1652 SNSNHITKNTYYIK

-1686 GLQLI
+1686 GLQSI
-1691 WEKEWDVDGLKYI
+1691 WEKEWVVDGLKYI
-1704 NHPYHLFLSDNKDE
+1704 NHPYHLFLSDNEDE

-1752 VDANEYYTYC
+1752 MDANEYYTYC

-1768 RKSIG
+1768 KKK
-1773 NEAAGWETVGEE
+1773 NEAAEWEPVGEA

-1795 HTWYELDKNYIYSV
+1795 HTWYELDKDYIYSV
-1809 KEKEVYYF
+1809 QEKEVYYF
-1817 DGSGNRKVVSPQSFT
+1817 DGSGIKKVVSPQSFT
-1832 TEYSTDGETWQGTF
+1832 TEYSTDGETWQETF
-1846 DGAAFRPNDS
+1846 DGATFRPNDS
-1856 AGSGIIQIRNTKK
+1856 AESGIIQIRNTKK
-1869 YYPMPETGGVGSDP
+1869 YYLMPETGGTGTMIFVALGA
-1883 FTVGGLAMVVL
+1883 LAVICSGV
-1894 AAVMFLMHLRRQKKQ
+1894 FLVTNKRMSKESF
-1909 P
+1909 

>member
-23 AVMLPAAALEAG
+23 AVILPAAALEAG
-35 SVNETGSVGYIGDD
+35 SVNETGSVEHIEDD

-61 EKEENTQNDSVEVEE
+61 EKEENMQNDSVGAEE

-106 VSTNQGEVREDIR
+106 
-119 SAGAEED
+119 
-126 TQDDKKENIPQE
+126 
-138 GESGQEAD
+138 
-146 APSENAEDSAGTNQ
+146 AGTNQ
-160 EEVREDICPDPDTR
+160 EEDIRPDPDTR

-185 KLPAPTGNRAEDMAS
+185 KLPAPTGDRAEDVAS

-234 SEEALPRPEEGQD
+234 SEEALPRLEEGQD

-252 ESADLF
+252 ERADLF

-271 FLALDGQD
+271 FLTLDGQD

-288 VTEIEEGVLTVV
+288 VTELEEGVLTVV
-300 MADENGMVDSQSVA
+300 MAEENGM
-314 RNDASFV
+314 
-321 GYCLVEENSGQEAD
+321 
-335 APSENAGDAVS
+335 
-346 TNQEKVR
+346 
-353 EDIRPDPDTR
+353 
-363 VKLWGNWKEAA
+363 
-374 KLPAPTGDR
+374 
-383 AEDMASAARALLGN
+383 
-397 SLRGEDSGAF
+397 
-407 CWNRLLAEFCLD
+407 
-419 YAEVSEEALPRPE
+419 
-432 EGQDWAELL
+432 
-441 ESADLFRRDEEAI
+441 
-454 AAGTLVFLALDGQD
+454 
-468 GEGRLSV
+468 
-475 GIVTEIEEGVL
+475 
-486 TVVMADENGTVVSQS
+486 VVSQS

-524 AMRALEMVDG
+524 AMRALGMADG
-534 WALVSSEEELRSA
+534 WALVSNEVELHSA
-547 LSSPEENINI
+547 LSSSEGNI
-557 KLRDRFS
+557 KIKLCDRFS
-564 VGNAPLEIPEG
+564 VGNAPLEIPEN

-600 KILTGATLTIEDE
+600 KILTGATLTIEDG
-613 TQGTEENSVPPVKT
+613 TQAIEENSAPPVKT

-634 GNTASYENGTLT
+634 GNTASYKNGTLT

-652 EVTDS
+652 KVTDS
-657 DTGKTT
+657 NTGETT

-671 SVPLVPQEV
+671 SVPSVPQEV

-687 NGKGKPIF
+687 NKIGKSIF

-716 SAIYCNSSDSTV
+716 SAIYCDSSNSTV
-728 QIDGGYICNNSVN
+728 QIEGGYICGNSVN

-790 IFENTASFD
+790 IFGNTASFD

-829 FSNSARTNAN
+829 FSNSAKTNAN

-859 FDNSAK
+859 FDNSAN

-874 KDGILTVSDSAVL
+874 KDGTLTVSDPAVL
-887 AGNRSVKEGGI
+887 AGNRSVKKDGI
-898 KGTGTLDAGG
+898 AGTGTLDAGG
-908 GAVALFGSKDVTIR
+908 GAVALFGCKGVTIR

-963 VGAHTNMDGG
+963 EGAHVNMDGG
-973 GGIRLENNSKLV
+973 GGIRLEDKSKLV

-1022 NRNQVSCGIAGHQKE
+1022 NRNQVNCGIPGHQKE

-1129 AESNK
+1129 AGSTK

-1158 GGQVQKRMLG
+1158 GGQVQKSMLG

-1177 CDGRYVNAEDMS
+1177 CDGRYVNAEGMS
-1189 GERLTAYFRMGLT
+1189 DGWLTAYFRMGLT
-1202 ANPTDADKSAAY
+1202 ANPSDADKSVAY
-1214 KAAADG
+1214 EAAAAD
-1220 QALYMNGNESYTHGG
+1220 QAALYMNGNESYTHGG

-1244 VGDWSEQE
+1244 IGDWSKQE

-1266 AFGQPQ
+1266 AFGEPRS
-1272 PMNVTY
+1272 MNVTY
-1278 DSGPDGANDQE
+1278 DSGPDGANDHE

-1297 DPGTKWCNTNAEQAR
+1297 DPDTKWCNTNAEQAR
-1312 EEILFHTNEPVKAIQ
+1312 EGIFFHTEEPVKAIQ

-1336 ESNPGRV
+1336 ETNPDRV

-1354 NASWIAIDKGDAGDK
+1354 NASWTAIDKGDAGDK
-1369 NTLLSAKNGEKV
+1369 DTLVNAKNGEKV

-1387 RGEYQYYKLVFDT
+1387 RGKYQYYKLVFDT
-1400 PGAEGVQFADFEL
+1400 PGAKGVQFADFEL

-1443 ALSGPGEVNGN
+1443 ALSGPGEVNSSN
-1454 SEGYEKLFDG
+1454 EGYKNLFDG
-1464 NAGTKWYYKGADS
+1464 NTGTKWYYKGADS
-1477 PAAIIFSTDRAVK
+1477 PAAIIFRTDRAVK

-1520 ENGEWTVIAQHTE
+1520 ENGTWTVIAQHTE
-1533 NDNCIQNV
+1533 DDNCIQNA
-1541 GNQQEVTFDIPNPAS
+1541 GNEREVTFDIPNPAS
-1556 YQYYKLDFES
+1556 YQYYKLVFES

-1574 SEFKLYTGEANTQEP
+1574 SEFKLYTGEANTQEAA
-1589 TLVSTGHNDA
+1589 LVSTGHNDA
-1599 EGNITFSNRLS
+1599 AGNITFSNRLS

-1621 VEKKME
+1621 VEKGME

-1642 VGTKT
+1642 VGTRT

-1652 SSSNRITKNTYYIK
+1652 SNSNRITKNTYYIK
-1666 SIKVEQFMNTEEHAG
+1666 SIKVEQFMNTEGHAG
-1681 TVTEQ
+1681 MVTEQ

-1691 WEKEWDVDGLKYI
+1691 WEKEWDVDGLEYI
-1704 NHPYHLFLSDNKDE
+1704 NHPYHLFLSDNEDE

-1768 RKSIG
+1768 KKN
-1773 NEAAGWETVGEE
+1773 NEAAEWEPVGEK

-1809 KEKEVYYF
+1809 QEMEVYYF
-1817 DGSGNRKVVSPQSFT
+1817 DGSGTRKVVSPQSFT

-1846 DGAAFRPNDS
+1846 DGAALRPNDS
-1856 AGSGIIQIRNTKK
+1856 AESGIIQIRNTKK

-1909 P
+1909 A

>member
-35 SVNETGSVGYIGDD
+35 SVNETGSVEYIEDD

-61 EKEENTQNDSVEVEE
+61 EKEENTQNDSV
-76 DTQGDKKENIPQEG
+76 
-90 ESGQEAGAP
+90 
-99 SENAGDA
+99 
-106 VSTNQGEVREDIR
+106 
-119 SAGAEED
+119 GAEED
-126 TQDDKKENIPQE
+126 TQDDKKENPPQE

-146 APSENAEDSAGTNQ
+146 APSENAGDTVSTNQ
-160 EEVREDICPDPDTR
+160 EEVREDIRPDPDTR
-174 VKLWGNWREAA
+174 VKLWGSWREAA
-185 KLPAPTGNRAEDMAS
+185 KLPAPTGDRAEDMAS

-213 DSGAFCWNRLLAEFC
+213 NSGAFCWNRLLAEFC

-234 SEEALPRPEEGQD
+234 SKEALPRPEEGQD

-252 ESADLF
+252 ERANLF

-288 VTEIEEGVLTVV
+288 VTEVEEGVLT
-300 MADENGMVDSQSVA
+300 
-314 RNDASFV
+314 
-321 GYCLVEENSGQEAD
+321 
-335 APSENAGDAVS
+335 
-346 TNQEKVR
+346 
-353 EDIRPDPDTR
+353 I
-363 VKLWGNWKEAA
+363 
-374 KLPAPTGDR
+374 
-383 AEDMASAARALLGN
+383 
-397 SLRGEDSGAF
+397 
-407 CWNRLLAEFCLD
+407 
-419 YAEVSEEALPRPE
+419 
-432 EGQDWAELL
+432 
-441 ESADLFRRDEEAI
+441 
-454 AAGTLVFLALDGQD
+454 
-468 GEGRLSV
+468 
-475 GIVTEIEEGVL
+475 
-486 TVVMADENGTVVSQS
+486 VMADENGTVVSQS

-516 ERSQMCKA
+516 ERSQMCEA
-524 AMRALEMVDG
+524 AMFALEMVNG
-534 WALVSSEEELRSA
+534 WALVSSEEGLRSA
-547 LSSPEENINI
+547 LSSPEEIIRI
-557 KLRDRFS
+557 KLCDSFP
-564 VGNAPLEIPEG
+564 VVNASLVIPEN

-593 NSGESLF
+593 NSEGSLF

-652 EVTDS
+652 KVTDS
-657 DTGKTT
+657 NTGKTT
-663 ETVYRHEV
+663 ETVYKYEV
-671 SVPLVPQEV
+671 SVPTVPQEV

-695 WMSGDAAKLIIKGG
+695 WMSGDVAKLIIKGG

-716 SAIYCNSSDSTV
+716 IAIYCDSSDSTV
-728 QIDGGYICNNSVN
+728 QIEGGYICGNSVK

-755 TININGGYI
+755 TIHINGGYI

-775 ITAKIGSTIHITGGC
+775 ITAKSGSTIRITGGC

-799 SPASDGETTYGFG
+799 SPASDGKTTYGFG

-829 FSNSARTNAN
+829 FSNSAKTNAN
-839 GGGGAIYAQGGSVA
+839 GGGGAIYAQGGSVV

-859 FDNSAK
+859 FDNSAR

-874 KDGILTVSDSAVL
+874 KEGALTVSGSAVL
-887 AGNRSVKEGGI
+887 AGNRSVKEDGI
-898 KGTGTLDAGG
+898 AGTGTLDAGG
-908 GAVALFGSKDVTIR
+908 GAVALFGCKGVTIR

-933 TGGGLYCRELS
+933 TGGGLYCRKLS

-963 VGAHTNMDGG
+963 EGAHVNMDGG
-973 GGIRLENNSKLV
+973 GGVRLEDKSKLV

-1022 NRNQVSCGIAGHQKE
+1022 NRNQVSCGIPGHQKE

-1158 GGQVQKRMLG
+1158 GGQVQKSMLG

-1177 CDGRYVNAEDMS
+1177 CDGRYVNAEGMS
-1189 GERLTAYFRMGLT
+1189 DGWLTAYFRMGLT
-1202 ANPTDADKSAAY
+1202 ANPSDADKSAAY
-1214 KAAADG
+1214 AAATAG
-1220 QALYMNGNESYTHGG
+1220 QAALYMNGNESYTHGG

-1244 VGDWSEQE
+1244 IGDWSVEE

-1266 AFGQPQ
+1266 AFGEPRS
-1272 PMNVTY
+1272 MNVTY
-1278 DSGPDGANDQE
+1278 DSGPNGANDQE

-1312 EEILFHTNEPVKAIQ
+1312 EEILFHTEKPVKAIQ

-1336 ESNPGRV
+1336 ERNPNRV
-1343 PGAWTLYGSND
+1343 PGAWTLYGRD
-1354 NASWIAIDKGDAGDK
+1354 GNASWIAIDKGDAGDQ
-1369 NTLLSAKNGEKV
+1369 NTLVSAKNGEKV

-1413 YDLTTSPMGDKQF
+1413 YDLTPSPMGDKQF

-1432 FPASYTAVTET
+1432 FPASYTAVTE
-1443 ALSGPGEVNGN
+1443 AAISGPGEVNGN
-1454 SEGYEKLFDG
+1454 SEGYGNLFDD
-1464 NAGTKWYYKGADS
+1464 NTGTKWYYKGADS
-1477 PAAIIFSTDRAVK
+1477 PAAIIFRTDRAVK

-1520 ENGEWTVIAQHTE
+1520 VNGTWTVIAQHTE
-1533 NDNCIQNV
+1533 DDNCIQNA
-1541 GNQQEVTFDIPNPAS
+1541 GNEREVTFDIPNPAS
-1556 YQYYKLDFES
+1556 YQYYKLVFES
-1566 SVSTEIQF
+1566 AKIQF
-1574 SEFKLYTGEANTQEP
+1574 SEFKLYTGEANTQGP

-1599 EGNITFSNRLS
+1599 AGNITFGNRLS

-1621 VEKKME
+1621 VEKKMA

-1642 VGTKT
+1642 VGTRT

-1652 SSSNRITKNTYYIK
+1652 SNPNRITKKNTYYIK

-1681 TVTEQ
+1681 MVQEQ
-1686 GLQLI
+1686 GLQSI
-1691 WEKEWDVDGLKYI
+1691 WEKEWVVEGLEYI
-1704 NHPYHLFLSDNKDE
+1704 NHPYHLFLSDNQDE
-1718 TGEAG
+1718 TGKAG
-1723 DSSNK
+1723 DSSNE
-1728 SVAFVNVQKEKTVN
+1728 SVAFVNVQKEETVN
-1742 VTVQKQWASY
+1742 VTVEKQWASY

-1768 RKSIG
+1768 KKSIG
-1773 NEAAGWETVGEE
+1773 NETAEWEPVGEA

-1809 KEKEVYYF
+1809 EEKEVYYF
-1817 DGSGNRKVVSPQSFT
+1817 DGSGNRKDVSPQSFT
-1832 TEYSTDGETWQGTF
+1832 TEYSTDGKTWQGTF

-1909 P
+1909 A

>member
-23 AVMLPAAALEAG
+23 AVILPAAALEDG
-35 SVNETGSVGYIGDD
+35 SVNETGSVEHIEDD
-49 RSALEPAESEFA
+49 RSALEPAKSEFA
-61 EKEENTQNDSVEVEE
+61 EKEENTQNDSVGAEE

-99 SENAGDA
+99 
-106 VSTNQGEVREDIR
+106 
-119 SAGAEED
+119 
-126 TQDDKKENIPQE
+126 P
-138 GESGQEAD
+138 
-146 APSENAEDSAGTNQ
+146 ENAEDAVGTNQ
-160 EEVREDICPDPDTR
+160 EEVREDIRPDPDTR

-185 KLPAPTGNRAEDMAS
+185 KLPAPTGDRAEDVAS

-234 SEEALPRPEEGQD
+234 SEKALPRPEEGQD

-288 VTEIEEGVLTVV
+288 VTEIEEGVPTVV
-300 MADENGMVDSQSVA
+300 MADENGMVVSQSVA

-321 GYCLVEENSGQEAD
+321 GYCLVEENSGKEAD
-335 APSENAGDAVS
+335 APSENAGDAAS
-346 TNQEKVR
+346 TNQEEAR

-363 VKLWGNWKEAA
+363 VKLWGNWREAA

-383 AEDMASAARALLGN
+383 AEDVASAARALLGY

-419 YAEVSEEALPRPE
+419 YAEVSEKALPRPE

-475 GIVTEIEEGVL
+475 GIVTEIEEGVP
-486 TVVMADENGTVVSQS
+486 TVVMADENGMVVSQS

-516 ERSQMCKA
+516 ERSQMCED
-524 AMRALEMVDG
+524 AMLALGMADG
-534 WALVSSEEELRSA
+534 WALVSNEVELRSA
-547 LSSPEENINI
+547 LSSSEGNIKI

-663 ETVYRHEV
+663 ETVYKYEV
-671 SVPLVPQEV
+671 SVPSVPPEE

-687 NGKGKPIF
+687 NGKGESIF
-695 WMSGDAAKLIIKGG
+695 WMSGDAANLIIKGG

-716 SAIYCNSSDSTV
+716 SAIYCDSSGSTV
-728 QIDGGYICNNSVN
+728 QIEGGYICSNSVN

-755 TININGGYI
+755 TINISGGYI
-764 YNNTSHGNGGA
+764 CNNTSHGNGGA

-790 IFENTASFD
+790 IFGNTASFD

-859 FDNSAK
+859 FDNSAN

-874 KDGILTVSDSAVL
+874 KDGTLTVSDSAVL
-887 AGNRSVKEGGI
+887 AGNRSVKKGGI
-898 KGTGTLDAGG
+898 AGTGTLDAGG
-908 GAVALFGSKDVTIR
+908 GAVALFGSKETIR

-963 VGAHTNMDGG
+963 EGAHTNMDGG

-1022 NRNQVSCGIAGHQKE
+1022 NRNQVSCGIPGHQKE

-1051 ITRGYIN
+1051 ITCGYIN

-1158 GGQVQKRMLG
+1158 GGQVQKSMLG

-1177 CDGRYVNAEDMS
+1177 CDGRYVNAEDTS
-1189 GERLTAYFRMGLT
+1189 DDWLTAYFRMGLT
-1202 ANPTDADKSAAY
+1202 ANPTDADKSIAY
-1214 KAAADG
+1214 NAAADG
-1220 QALYMNGNESYTHGG
+1220 QALYINGNESYTHGG
-1235 AIMCDGFMF
+1235 AVMCDGFMF

-1266 AFGQPQ
+1266 AFGQPE
-1272 PMNVTY
+1272 PINVTY
-1278 DSGPDGANDQE
+1278 DSGPTGANDQE
-1289 GSACLFDH
+1289 SSACLFDH
-1297 DPGTKWCNTNAEQAR
+1297 NPNTKWCNTDVEQAR
-1312 EEILFHTNEPVKAIQ
+1312 GEIFFHTNEPVKAIQ

-1336 ESNPGRV
+1336 KSNPDRV

-1354 NASWIAIDKGDAGDK
+1354 NTSWTAIDKGDAGDK
-1369 NTLLSAKNGEKV
+1369 NTLLSAQNGEKV

-1387 RGEYQYYKLVFDT
+1387 RGEYKYYKLVFDT

-1413 YDLTTSPMGDKQF
+1413 YDLTPSSMGDKQF

-1443 ALSGPGEVNGN
+1443 ALSGPGEVNSS
-1454 SEGYEKLFDG
+1454 SEGYKNLFDG
-1464 NAGTKWYYKGADS
+1464 NTGTKWYYEGADS
-1477 PAAIIFSTDRAVK
+1477 PAAIIFRTDRAVK

-1503 NYAERIPKAWT
+1503 SYAERIPKAWT

-1520 ENGEWTVIAQHTE
+1520 ADGMWTVIAQHTE
-1533 NDNCIQNV
+1533 GDNCIENA

-1556 YQYYKLDFES
+1556 YQYYKLDFEI
-1566 SVSTEIQF
+1566 SVSTKIQF
-1574 SEFKLYTGEANTQEP
+1574 SEFKLYTGEANTQDP
-1589 TLVSTGHNDA
+1589 TRVSTGHNDA
-1599 EGNITFSNRLS
+1599 EGNITFGNRLS

-1621 VEKKME
+1621 VEERME

-1647 ENITG
+1647 EDITG

-1704 NHPYHLFLSDNKDE
+1704 NHPYHLFLSDNEDE

-1723 DSSNK
+1723 DSSNE

-1742 VTVQKQWASY
+1742 VTVEKQWASY

-1809 KEKEVYYF
+1809 KETKVYYF
-1817 DGSGNRKVVSPQSFT
+1817 DGSGIRKDVSPQSFT
-1832 TEYSTDGETWQGTF
+1832 TEYSTDGKTWQGTF

-1856 AGSGIIQIRNTKK
+1856 AGSGTIQIRNTKK

-1909 P
+1909 A

>member
-23 AVMLPAAALEAG
+23 AVILPAAALEAG
-35 SVNETGSVGYIGDD
+35 SVNETGSVEYIEDD
-49 RSALEPAESEFA
+49 RSALEPGESEFA
-61 EKEENTQNDSVEVEE
+61 EKEENTQNDSVGVEE

-106 VSTNQGEVREDIR
+106 AGTNQGEVREDIR

-126 TQDDKKENIPQE
+126 TQGDKKENIPQE

-146 APSENAEDSAGTNQ
+146 APSENAEDAAGTNQ
-160 EEVREDICPDPDTR
+160 EEVQEDIRPDPDTR
-174 VKLWGNWREAA
+174 VKLWGDWREAA
-185 KLPAPTGNRAEDMAS
+185 KLPAPTGDRAEDMAS

-213 DSGAFCWNRLLAEFC
+213 DSGAFCWNRLLVEFC

-234 SEEALPRPEEGQD
+234 SAEALPRPEEGQD

-252 ESADLF
+252 ERADLF

-279 GEGRLSVGI
+279 GEDRLSVGI
-288 VTEIEEGVLTVV
+288 VTEIEEGVLT
-300 MADENGMVDSQSVA
+300 
-314 RNDASFV
+314 
-321 GYCLVEENSGQEAD
+321 
-335 APSENAGDAVS
+335 
-346 TNQEKVR
+346 
-353 EDIRPDPDTR
+353 I
-363 VKLWGNWKEAA
+363 
-374 KLPAPTGDR
+374 
-383 AEDMASAARALLGN
+383 
-397 SLRGEDSGAF
+397 
-407 CWNRLLAEFCLD
+407 
-419 YAEVSEEALPRPE
+419 
-432 EGQDWAELL
+432 
-441 ESADLFRRDEEAI
+441 
-454 AAGTLVFLALDGQD
+454 
-468 GEGRLSV
+468 
-475 GIVTEIEEGVL
+475 
-486 TVVMADENGTVVSQS
+486 VMADENGTVVSQS

-507 SFVGYCSVS
+507 SFLGYCSVS
-516 ERSQMCKA
+516 ERSQMCEA
-524 AMRALEMVDG
+524 AMLALGTVDG

-547 LSSPEENINI
+547 LSSSEENIKI
-557 KLRDRFS
+557 KLCDRFS

-593 NSGESLF
+593 NSEGSLF
-600 KILTGATLTIEDE
+600 KILTGATLTIEDG
-613 TQGTEENSVPPVKT
+613 TQSIEENSADPEIT

-652 EVTDS
+652 KVTDS
-657 DTGKTT
+657 NTGKTT

-671 SVPLVPQEV
+671 PVPSVPQEV

-687 NGKGKPIF
+687 NGIGKPIF

-716 SAIYCNSSDSTV
+716 IAIYCGSSNSTV
-728 QIDGGYICNNSVN
+728 QIDGGYICSNSVH

-755 TININGGYI
+755 TIHINGGYI
-764 YNNTSHGNGGA
+764 YDNTSHGNGGA
-775 ITAKIGSTIHITGGC
+775 ITAKSGSTIHITGGC
-790 IFENTASFD
+790 IFGNTASFD
-799 SPASDGETTYGFG
+799 SPASDGKTTYGFG

-829 FSNSARTNAN
+829 FSNSAKTNSE

-874 KDGILTVSDSAVL
+874 KDGTLTVSDSAVL

-898 KGTGTLDAGG
+898 AGTGTLDAGG

-933 TGGGLYCRELS
+933 TGGGLYCRESS
-944 AVTMDGGYVTNNK
+944 AVTMDSGYVTNNK
-957 AQNIVC
+957 AQNL
-963 VGAHTNMDGG
+963 GSEDAHINTDGG
-973 GGIRLENNSKLV
+973 GGIRLENESKLA
-985 LNDGYITGNMAC
+985 LNGGYITGNMAG

-1022 NRNQVSCGIAGHQKE
+1022 NRNQVSCGIASHQQE

-1045 AEATVH
+1045 EGATVH

-1058 NNSIAQSEDWGGGGI
+1058 KNSIAQSEDWGGGGI

-1079 YLYIDK
+1079 YLYIDM

-1129 AESNK
+1129 AGSTK

-1158 GGQVQKRMLG
+1158 GGQVQKKMLG

-1177 CDGRYVNAEDMS
+1177 CDGRYVNAEGMS
-1189 GERLTAYFRMGLT
+1189 DGWLTAYFRMGLT
-1202 ANPTDADKSAAY
+1202 ANPSDADKSAAY
-1214 KAAADG
+1214 KAAAG
-1220 QALYMNGNESYTHGG
+1220 QALYINGNESYTHGG
-1235 AIMCDGFMF
+1235 AVMCDGFMF
-1244 VGDWSEQE
+1244 IGDWSNQE

-1272 PMNVTY
+1272 SIDVTY
-1278 DSGPDGANDQE
+1278 DSGPTGANDQE

-1297 DPGTKWCNTNAEQAR
+1297 NPDTKWCNTNAEQAR
-1312 EEILFHTNEPVKAIQ
+1312 EEIFFHTEEPVKAIQ

-1336 ESNPGRV
+1336 KSNPNRV

-1354 NASWIAIDKGDAGDK
+1354 NASWTAIDKGDAGDQ

-1387 RGEYQYYKLVFDT
+1387 RGKYQYYKLVFDT
-1400 PGAEGVQFADFEL
+1400 PGEKGVQFADFEL
-1413 YDLTTSPMGDKQF
+1413 YDLTPSSMGDKQF

-1443 ALSGPGEVNGN
+1443 ALSGPSEVNSN
-1454 SEGYEKLFDG
+1454 NEGYEKLFDD
-1464 NAGTKWYYKGADS
+1464 NTGTKWYYEGAAS

-1490 ALRYSLTTANDHT
+1490 ALRYSFTTANDHT
-1503 NYAERIPKAWT
+1503 NYADRIPEAWT

-1520 ENGEWTVIAQHTE
+1520 ENGTWTVIAQHTE
-1533 NDNCIQNV
+1533 DDNCFENV
-1541 GNQQEVTFDIPNPAS
+1541 GNEQEVTFDIPNPAS

-1566 SVSTEIQF
+1566 SKIQF
-1574 SEFKLYTGEANTQEP
+1574 SEFKLYTGEANTQEAA
-1589 TLVSTGHNDA
+1589 LVSTGHNDA
-1599 EGNITFSNRLS
+1599 AGNITFGNRLS

-1621 VEKKME
+1621 VEKGME

-1666 SIKVEQFMNTEEHAG
+1666 SIKVEQFMNTEGHAG
-1681 TVTEQ
+1681 MVTEQ
-1686 GLQLI
+1686 GSQLI
-1691 WEKEWDVDGLKYI
+1691 WGKEWDVDGLEYI

-1718 TGEAG
+1718 TG

-1768 RKSIG
+1768 RKNIG
-1773 NEAAGWETVGEE
+1773 NEAAEWEPVGEE

-1809 KEKEVYYF
+1809 KETEVYYF

-1832 TEYSTDGETWQGTF
+1832 TEYSTDGETWQETS

-1856 AGSGIIQIRNTKK
+1856 AESGTIQIRNTKK

-1909 P
+1909 A

>member
-1 MAGYKNFRL
+1 MAGYKNFRS
-10 IIGIVTALVLTFN
+10 IIGIVMALVLTFN
-23 AVMLPAAALEAG
+23 AVILPAAALEVD
-35 SVNETGSVGYIGDD
+35 SVNETGSVEYIEDD

-61 EKEENTQNDSVEVEE
+61 EKEENTQNDSVGAEE

-106 VSTNQGEVREDIR
+106 VSTNQEEVREDIR
-119 SAGAEED
+119 SVGAEED

-146 APSENAEDSAGTNQ
+146 APSENAGDAVSTNQ
-160 EEVREDICPDPDTR
+160 EKVREDICPDPDTR
-174 VKLWGNWREAA
+174 VKLWGDWREAA
-185 KLPAPTGNRAEDMAS
+185 
-200 AARALLG
+200 
-207 YSLRGE
+207 
-213 DSGAFCWNRLLAEFC
+213 
-228 LDYAEV
+228 
-234 SEEALPRPEEGQD
+234 Q
-247 WAELL
+247 
-252 ESADLF
+252 
-258 RRDEEA
+258 
-264 IAAGTLV
+264 
-271 FLALDGQD
+271 
-279 GEGRLSVGI
+279 
-288 VTEIEEGVLTVV
+288 
-300 MADENGMVDSQSVA
+300 
-314 RNDASFV
+314 
-321 GYCLVEENSGQEAD
+321 
-335 APSENAGDAVS
+335 
-346 TNQEKVR
+346 
-353 EDIRPDPDTR
+353 
-363 VKLWGNWKEAA
+363 
-374 KLPAPTGDR
+374 LPAPTGDR
-383 AEDMASAARALLGN
+383 AEDMASAARALLGY

-516 ERSQMCKA
+516 ERSQMYEA
-524 AMRALEMVDG
+524 AMPALEMVDG

-547 LSSPEENINI
+547 LSSPEETIKI
-557 KLRDRFS
+557 KLRDSFP
-564 VGNAPLEIPEG
+564 VVNAPLVIPEN
-575 KNVTMDLNG
+575 KKVTMNLNG

-593 NSGESLF
+593 NSEESLF
-600 KILTGATLTIEDE
+600 KILTGATLTIEDG
-613 TQGTEENSVPPVKT
+613 TQNIEENSAAPVKT

-657 DTGKTT
+657 NTGKTT
-663 ETVYRHEV
+663 ETVYKYEV
-671 SVPLVPQEV
+671 SVPSVPQEV

-728 QIDGGYICNNSVN
+728 QIDGGYICSNSVN

-755 TININGGYI
+755 IININGGYI

-775 ITAKIGSTIHITGGC
+775 ITAKSGSTIRITGGC

-859 FDNSAK
+859 FDNSAN

-874 KDGILTVSDSAVL
+874 KDGALTVSGSAVL

-898 KGTGTLDAGG
+898 EGTGTLDAGG
-908 GAVALFGSKDVTIR
+908 GAVALFGSKDVTIS

-944 AVTMDGGYVTNNK
+944 AVTMDDGYVTNNK
-957 AQNIVC
+957 AQNFGC
-963 VGAHTNMDGG
+963 DAHINMDGG
-973 GGIRLENNSKLV
+973 GGIRLEDKSKLA
-985 LNDGYITGNMAC
+985 LNGGYITGNMAC

-1022 NRNQVSCGIAGHQKE
+1022 NRNEVNCGKAEHQKE

-1045 AEATVH
+1045 SEATVH

-1104 TGHVFVLGGAAA
+1104 TGHVFVLGSAAA

-1134 HADKDALADTTFMAS
+1134 HADQDALADTTFMAS

-1158 GGQVQKRMLG
+1158 GGQVQKKMLG

-1177 CDGRYVNAEDMS
+1177 CDGRYVNAEGMS
-1189 GERLTAYFRMGLT
+1189 DGWLTAYFRMGLT
-1202 ANPTDADKSAAY
+1202 ANPTDADKSTAY

-1220 QALYMNGNESYTHGG
+1220 QALYINGNESYTHGG
-1235 AIMCDGFMF
+1235 AVMCNGFMF

-1266 AFGQPQ
+1266 AFGLPQ
-1272 PMNVTY
+1272 SINVIY
-1278 DSGPDGANDQE
+1278 DSGPDGANNQE
-1289 GSACLFDH
+1289 GSSRLFDH
-1297 DPGTKWCNTNAEQAR
+1297 DPGTKWCNTNVEQAR
-1312 EEILFHTNEPVKAIQ
+1312 KEIIFHTNEPVKAIQ

-1336 ESNPGRV
+1336 ESNPDRV

-1354 NASWIAIDKGDAGDK
+1354 NASWTAIDKGDAGDK
-1369 NTLLSAKNGEKV
+1369 NTLVSAKNGEKV

-1387 RGEYQYYKLVFDT
+1387 RGKYQYYKLVFDT
-1400 PGAEGVQFADFEL
+1400 PGADGVQFADFEL

-1432 FPASYTAVTET
+1432 FPASYTAVKET
-1443 ALSGPGEVNGN
+1443 AISGPREVNSN
-1454 SEGYEKLFDG
+1454 SEGYEKLFD
-1464 NAGTKWYYKGADS
+1464 ADTGTKWYYEGSAS
-1477 PAAIIFSTDRAVK
+1477 PDAIIFSTNRAVK

-1503 NYAERIPKAWT
+1503 SYLERIPKAWT

-1520 ENGEWTVIAQHTE
+1520 VDGTWTVIAQHTE
-1533 NDNCIQNV
+1533 DDDCIQNA

-1556 YQYYKLDFES
+1556 YQYYKLVFES
-1566 SVSTEIQF
+1566 SESSKIQF

-1599 EGNITFSNRLS
+1599 AGNITFSNRLS

-1621 VEKKME
+1621 VEKKMA

-1652 SSSNRITKNTYYIK
+1652 SDSNHITKNTYYIK

-1681 TVTEQ
+1681 MVPEQ
-1686 GLQLI
+1686 GSQLI
-1691 WEKEWDVDGLKYI
+1691 WGKEWDVNGLGGDGLKYI
-1704 NHPYHLFLSDNKDE
+1704 NHPYHLFLSDNEGE

-1723 DSSNK
+1723 DSSNQ
-1728 SVAFVNVQKEKTVN
+1728 SAAFVNVQKEETVN

-1809 KEKEVYYF
+1809 KETKVYYF
-1817 DGSGNRKVVSPQSFT
+1817 DGSGNRKDVSPQSFT
-1832 TEYSTDGETWQGTF
+1832 TEYSTDGATWQATY
-1846 DGAAFRPNDS
+1846 DEAAFRPNDS
-1856 AGSGIIQIRNTKK
+1856 ARSGNIQIRNTKK
-1869 YYPMPETGGVGSDP
+1869 YYLMPETGGVGSDP

-1909 P
+1909 A

>member
-23 AVMLPAAALEAG
+23 AVILPAAALEAG
-35 SVNETGSVGYIGDD
+35 SVNETGSVEYIGDD

-61 EKEENTQNDSVEVEE
+61 EKEENTQNDSV
-76 DTQGDKKENIPQEG
+76 
-90 ESGQEAGAP
+90 
-99 SENAGDA
+99 
-106 VSTNQGEVREDIR
+106 
-119 SAGAEED
+119 GAEED

-138 GESGQEAD
+138 GESGQETD
-146 APSENAEDSAGTNQ
+146 APSENAGDAASTNQ
-160 EEVREDICPDPDTR
+160 EEAREDIRPDPDTP
-174 VKLWGNWREAA
+174 VKLWGDWREAA
-185 KLPAPTGNRAEDMAS
+185 KLPAPTGDRAEDMAS

-234 SEEALPRPEEGQD
+234 SEEALPRPEEVQD

-252 ESADLF
+252 ESADLL

-300 MADENGMVDSQSVA
+300 MADENGMV
-314 RNDASFV
+314 
-321 GYCLVEENSGQEAD
+321 
-335 APSENAGDAVS
+335 
-346 TNQEKVR
+346 
-353 EDIRPDPDTR
+353 
-363 VKLWGNWKEAA
+363 
-374 KLPAPTGDR
+374 
-383 AEDMASAARALLGN
+383 
-397 SLRGEDSGAF
+397 
-407 CWNRLLAEFCLD
+407 
-419 YAEVSEEALPRPE
+419 
-432 EGQDWAELL
+432 
-441 ESADLFRRDEEAI
+441 
-454 AAGTLVFLALDGQD
+454 
-468 GEGRLSV
+468 
-475 GIVTEIEEGVL
+475 
-486 TVVMADENGTVVSQS
+486 VSQS
-501 VARNDA
+501 VARNNA

-516 ERSQMCKA
+516 ERSQMCEA
-524 AMRALEMVDG
+524 AMLAVDG
-534 WALVSSEEELRSA
+534 WAPVSSEEELRRA
-547 LSSPEENINI
+547 LSSSEKNI
-557 KLRDRFS
+557 KIILRGSFS
-564 VGNAPLEIPEG
+564 VVSAPLEIPEN

-593 NSGESLF
+593 NSEGSLF
-600 KILTGATLTIEDE
+600 KILTGATLTIEDG
-613 TQGTEENSVPPVKT
+613 TQGIEENSAAPVKT

-634 GNTASYENGTLT
+634 GNTASYKDGTLT

-652 EVTDS
+652 QVTDS

-663 ETVYRHEV
+663 ETVYKYEV
-671 SVPLVPQEV
+671 SVPSVPQEV

-687 NGKGKPIF
+687 NGKEKPIF
-695 WMSGDAAKLIIKGG
+695 WMSGDAANLIIKGG

-716 SAIYCNSSDSTV
+716 SAIYCDSSDSTV
-728 QIDGGYICNNSVN
+728 QIDGGYICGNSVN

-748 ISAEKPT
+748 ISAKKGT
-755 TININGGYI
+755 TIHINGGYI
-764 YNNTSHGNGGA
+764 YNNTSQGN
-775 ITAKIGSTIHITGGC
+775 
-790 IFENTASFD
+790 
-799 SPASDGETTYGFG
+799 G

-819 ANVTVSGGYI
+819 ADVTVSGGYI
-829 FSNSARTNAN
+829 FSNSARTNSE
-839 GGGGAIYAQGGSVA
+839 GGGGAIYAQGGSVT

-859 FDNSAK
+859 FDNSAN

-874 KDGILTVSDSAVL
+874 KDGTLTVSDPAVL
-887 AGNRSVKEGGI
+887 AGNRSVKEGGME
-898 KGTGTLDAGG
+898 GTGTLDAGG
-908 GAVALFGSKDVTIR
+908 GAVALFGSTHVTIS

-933 TGGGLYCRELS
+933 TGGGLYCRESS

-963 VGAHTNMDGG
+963 EGAHTNEDGG
-973 GGIRLENNSKLV
+973 GGIRLEDKSNLV
-985 LNDGYITGNMAC
+985 LNDGYITGNMAG
-997 SGAGICVTGK
+997 SGAGICVKGN
-1007 SSDALLTM
+1007 SSNAMLTM

-1022 NRNQVSCGIAGHQKE
+1022 NRNQVSCGIAGHQQE
-1037 GAGISIRE
+1037 GAGISIRKDG
-1045 AEATVH
+1045 AIVR
-1051 ITRGYIN
+1051 ITSGYIN

-1079 YLYIDK
+1079 YLYIEM

-1129 AESNK
+1129 AGSTK
-1134 HADKDALADTTFMAS
+1134 HADKDALADTTFMES

-1158 GGQVQKRMLG
+1158 GGQVQTKMLG

-1177 CDGRYVNAEDMS
+1177 CDGRYVNAEGMS
-1189 GERLTAYFRMGLT
+1189 DGWLTAYFRMGLT
-1202 ANPTDADKSAAY
+1202 ANPSDADKSAAY
-1214 KAAADG
+1214 EAAAAG
-1220 QALYMNGNESYTHGG
+1220 QALYINGNESYTHGG

-1266 AFGQPQ
+1266 AFGQPR
-1272 PMNVTY
+1272 PIDVIY
-1278 DSGPDGANDQE
+1278 DGGPTGANAQE

-1297 DPGTKWCNTNAEQAR
+1297 NPDTKWCNINVEQAR
-1312 EEILFHTNEPVKAIQ
+1312 EEIVFHTKEPVKAIQ
-1327 YSLTMANDH
+1327 YSLTMAKDH
-1336 ESNPGRV
+1336 ERNPNRV
-1343 PGAWTLYGSND
+1343 PGAWTLYGSKD
-1354 NASWIAIDKGDAGDK
+1354 NASWTAIDKGDAGDQ

-1387 RGEYQYYKLVFDT
+1387 RGEYQYYKLVFDI
-1400 PGAEGVQFADFEL
+1400 PGEKGVQFADFEL
-1413 YDLTTSPMGDKQF
+1413 YDLTPSSMGDKQF
-1426 AFEVYQ
+1426 AFEIYQ

-1443 ALSGPGEVNGN
+1443 AISGPEEVNGN
-1454 SEGYEKLFDG
+1454 NEGYKNLFDG
-1464 NAGTKWYYKGADS
+1464 DTGTKWYYKGAAS
-1477 PAAIIFSTDRAVK
+1477 PAAIIFRTNHAVK

-1503 NYAERIPKAWT
+1503 NYPERIPKAWT

-1520 ENGEWTVIAQHTE
+1520 ENGTWTEIAQHTE
-1533 NDNCIQNV
+1533 DDNCFENA
-1541 GNQQEVTFDIPNPAS
+1541 GNEQEVTFDIPNPAS
-1556 YQYYKLDFES
+1556 YQYYKLAFVS
-1566 SVSTEIQF
+1566 SVSTKIQF
-1574 SEFKLYTGEANTQEP
+1574 SEFKLYTGEANTQEEP

-1621 VEKKME
+1621 VEEGME

-1642 VGTKT
+1642 VGTET
-1647 ENITG
+1647 ENVIG
-1652 SSSNRITKNTYYIK
+1652 SNSNRITKNTYYMK
-1666 SIKVEQFMNTEEHAG
+1666 SIKVEQFMNTEGHAG
-1681 TVTEQ
+1681 RVEEQ
-1686 GLQLI
+1686 GSQLI
-1691 WEKEWDVDGLKYI
+1691 WGEEWDVNGLEYI
-1704 NHPYHLFLSDNKDE
+1704 NHPYHLFLSDNKNG

-1723 DSSNK
+1723 DSSNQ
-1728 SVAFVNVQKEKTVN
+1728 SVAFVNVQKEKTVNVVN

-1768 RKSIG
+1768 KKN
-1773 NEAAGWETVGEE
+1773 NEAAGWEPVGEE

-1809 KEKEVYYF
+1809 QEKEVYYF

-1832 TEYSTDGETWQGTF
+1832 TEYSTGGETWQETF
-1846 DGAAFRPNDS
+1846 DGATFRPNDS
-1856 AGSGIIQIRNTKK
+1856 AGSGSIQIRNTKK

-1883 FTVGGLAMVVL
+1883 FTAGGLAMVVL

-1909 P
+1909 A

>member
-10 IIGIVTALVLTFN
+10 IIGFVTTLVLTFN
-23 AVMLPAAALEAG
+23 AVILPAAALEVG
-35 SVNETGSVGYIGDD
+35 SVNETGSVEYIEDD

-61 EKEENTQNDSVEVEE
+61 EKEENTQNDSV
-76 DTQGDKKENIPQEG
+76 
-90 ESGQEAGAP
+90 
-99 SENAGDA
+99 
-106 VSTNQGEVREDIR
+106 
-119 SAGAEED
+119 GAEED

-146 APSENAEDSAGTNQ
+146 APSENAGDAASTNQ
-160 EEVREDICPDPDTR
+160 EE
-174 VKLWGNWREAA
+174 
-185 KLPAPTGNRAEDMAS
+185 
-200 AARALLG
+200 
-207 YSLRGE
+207 
-213 DSGAFCWNRLLAEFC
+213 
-228 LDYAEV
+228 
-234 SEEALPRPEEGQD
+234 
-247 WAELL
+247 
-252 ESADLF
+252 
-258 RRDEEA
+258 
-264 IAAGTLV
+264 
-271 FLALDGQD
+271 
-279 GEGRLSVGI
+279 
-288 VTEIEEGVLTVV
+288 
-300 MADENGMVDSQSVA
+300 
-314 RNDASFV
+314 
-321 GYCLVEENSGQEAD
+321 
-335 APSENAGDAVS
+335 
-346 TNQEKVR
+346 VR

-363 VKLWGNWKEAA
+363 VKLWGDWREAA

-383 AEDMASAARALLGN
+383 AEDMASAARALLGY

-507 SFVGYCSVS
+507 SFVGYCAVS
-516 ERSQMCKA
+516 ERSQMYEA
-524 AMRALEMVDG
+524 AMPALEMVDG

-547 LSSPEENINI
+547 LGSSEENINI
-557 KLRDRFS
+557 KLRDNFS
-564 VGNAPLEIPEG
+564 VGNAPLVIPEN
-575 KNVTMDLNG
+575 KKVTMDLNG
-584 KTLTNNSSE
+584 KTLTNNSSK
-593 NSGESLF
+593 NSEESLF
-600 KILTGATLTIEDE
+600 KILTGATLTIEDG
-613 TQGTEENSVPPVKT
+613 TQGIEENSAAPVKT

-657 DTGKTT
+657 NTGKTT
-663 ETVYRHEV
+663 ETVDQYEV
-671 SVPLVPQEV
+671 PVPSVPQEV

-687 NGKGKPIF
+687 NKIGKSIF

-716 SAIYCNSSDSTV
+716 SAIYCDSSNSTV
-728 QIDGGYICNNSVN
+728 QIDGGYICGNSVN

-775 ITAKIGSTIHITGGC
+775 ITAKSGSTIHITGGC

-829 FSNSARTNAN
+829 FSNSAKTNSK

-859 FDNSAK
+859 FDNSAN

-874 KDGILTVSDSAVL
+874 KDGTLTVSDSAVL

-898 KGTGTLDAGG
+898 EGTGTLDAGG
-908 GAVALFGSKDVTIR
+908 GAVALFGSKNVTIR

-957 AQNIVC
+957 AQNFGC
-963 VGAHTNMDGG
+963 DAHINMDGG
-973 GGIRLENNSKLV
+973 GGIRLEDKSKLA
-985 LNDGYITGNMAC
+985 LNGGYITGNMAC

-1022 NRNQVSCGIAGHQKE
+1022 NRNEVNCGIAGHQKE

-1104 TGHVFVLGGAAA
+1104 TGHVFVLGSAAA

-1129 AESNK
+1129 AESTK

-1158 GGQVQKRMLG
+1158 GGQVHKSMLG

-1177 CDGRYVNAEDMS
+1177 CDGRYVNAEDTS
-1189 GERLTAYFRMGLT
+1189 DGWLTAYFRMGLT
-1202 ANPTDADKSAAY
+1202 ANPTDADKSTAY

-1220 QALYMNGNESYTHGG
+1220 QALYINGNESYTHGG
-1235 AIMCDGFMF
+1235 AVMCDGFMF

-1266 AFGQPQ
+1266 AFGLPQ
-1272 PMNVTY
+1272 SINVIY
-1278 DSGPDGANDQE
+1278 DSGPTGANAQE
-1289 GSACLFDH
+1289 GSSCLFDQNP
-1297 DPGTKWCNTNAEQAR
+1297 DTKWCNTDVKQAR
-1312 EEILFHTNEPVKAIQ
+1312 GEIFFHTNEPVKAIQ

-1336 ESNPGRV
+1336 ESNPDRV

-1354 NASWIAIDKGDAGDK
+1354 KASWTAIDKGDAGDK

-1387 RGEYQYYKLVFDT
+1387 RGKYRYYKLVFDT
-1400 PGAEGVQFADFEL
+1400 PGKEGVQFADFEL
-1413 YDLTTSPMGDKQF
+1413 YDLTPSSMGDKQF

-1432 FPASYTAVTET
+1432 FPASYTAVKET
-1443 ALSGPGEVNGN
+1443 AISGPGEVNSSN
-1454 SEGYEKLFDG
+1454 EGYKNLFDG
-1464 NAGTKWYYKGADS
+1464 NTGTKWYYEGSAS
-1477 PAAIIFSTDRAVK
+1477 PDAIIFSTDHAVK

-1503 NYAERIPKAWT
+1503 SYAERIPKAWT

-1520 ENGEWTVIAQHTE
+1520 ADGKWTEIARHTE
-1533 NDNCIQNV
+1533 DDDCIKNA

-1647 ENITG
+1647 EDITG

-1666 SIKVEQFMNTEEHAG
+1666 SIKVEQFMNTEGHAG

-1686 GLQLI
+1686 GSQLI

-1752 VDANEYYTYC
+1752 VDANEYNTYC

-1768 RKSIG
+1768 KKN
-1773 NEAAGWETVGEE
+1773 NEAAEWEPVGEK

-1809 KEKEVYYF
+1809 QETEVYYF
-1817 DGSGNRKVVSPQSFT
+1817 DGSGTRKVVSPQSFT
-1832 TEYSTDGETWQGTF
+1832 TEYSTDGETWQETF

-1856 AGSGIIQIRNTKK
+1856 AESGIIQIRNTKK
-1869 YYPMPETGGVGSDP
+1869 YYLMPETGGVGTMI
-1883 FTVGGLAMVVL
+1883 FVALGALAVICAGV
-1894 AAVMFLMHLRRQKKQ
+1894 FLVTNKRMSKESF
-1909 P
+1909 

>member
-23 AVMLPAAALEAG
+23 AVILPAAALEAG
-35 SVNETGSVGYIGDD
+35 SVNETGSVEYIEDD
-49 RSALEPAESEFA
+49 RSDLEPGESEFA
-61 EKEENTQNDSVEVEE
+61 EKEENTQNDSVGVEE

-99 SENAGDA
+99 SENAKDA
-106 VSTNQGEVREDIR
+106 AGTNQGEVREDIR

-146 APSENAEDSAGTNQ
+146 APSENAENAAGTNQ
-160 EEVREDICPDPDTR
+160 EEVQEDIRPDPDTR

-185 KLPAPTGNRAEDMAS
+185 KLPAPTGDRAEDMAS

-213 DSGAFCWNRLLAEFC
+213 ESGAFCWNRLLAEFC

-252 ESADLF
+252 E
-258 RRDEEA
+258 R
-264 IAAGTLV
+264 
-271 FLALDGQD
+271 
-279 GEGRLSVGI
+279 
-288 VTEIEEGVLTVV
+288 
-300 MADENGMVDSQSVA
+300 
-314 RNDASFV
+314 
-321 GYCLVEENSGQEAD
+321 
-335 APSENAGDAVS
+335 
-346 TNQEKVR
+346 
-353 EDIRPDPDTR
+353 
-363 VKLWGNWKEAA
+363 
-374 KLPAPTGDR
+374 
-383 AEDMASAARALLGN
+383 
-397 SLRGEDSGAF
+397 
-407 CWNRLLAEFCLD
+407 
-419 YAEVSEEALPRPE
+419 
-432 EGQDWAELL
+432 
-441 ESADLFRRDEEAI
+441 ADLFRRDEEAI

-501 VARNDA
+501 VARKDA

-516 ERSQMCKA
+516 ERSQMCED
-524 AMRALEMVDG
+524 AMLALGMVDG

-547 LSSPEENINI
+547 LSSSEENIKI
-557 KLRDRFS
+557 KLRESFS
-564 VGNAPLEIPEG
+564 VVNAPLEIPEN

-600 KILTGATLTIEDE
+600 KISTRATLTIEDG
-613 TQGTEENSVPPVKT
+613 TQGIEENSADPEIT

-634 GNTASYENGTLT
+634 GNTAFYENGTLT

-652 EVTDS
+652 KVTDS
-657 DTGKTT
+657 NTGKTT

-671 SVPLVPQEV
+671 PVPSVPQEV

-687 NGKGKPIF
+687 NGKEKPIF

-716 SAIYCNSSDSTV
+716 IAIYCDSSDSTV
-728 QIDGGYICNNSVN
+728 QIDGGYICSNSVH

-755 TININGGYI
+755 TIHINGGYI
-764 YNNTSHGNGGA
+764 YDNTSHGNGGA
-775 ITAKIGSTIHITGGC
+775 ITAKSGSTIHITGGC

-819 ANVTVSGGYI
+819 ANVTVSGGYV
-829 FSNSARTNAN
+829 FSNSARTNSK

-853 LNGGYL
+853 LSGGYL

-874 KDGILTVSDSAVL
+874 KDGTLTVSGSAVL

-898 KGTGTLDAGG
+898 AGTGTLDAGG

-933 TGGGLYCRELS
+933 TGGGLYCRESS
-944 AVTMDGGYVTNNK
+944 AVTMDSGYVTNNK
-957 AQNIVC
+957 AQNL
-963 VGAHTNMDGG
+963 GSEDAHINTDGG
-973 GGIRLENNSKLV
+973 GGIRLEEKSKLA
-985 LNDGYITGNMAC
+985 LNGGYITGNMAG

-1022 NRNQVSCGIAGHQKE
+1022 NRNQVSCGIASHQQE

-1045 AEATVH
+1045 EGATVH

-1079 YLYIDK
+1079 YLYIDM

-1129 AESNK
+1129 AGSTK
-1134 HADKDALADTTFMAS
+1134 HADKDALTDTTFMES

-1158 GGQVQKRMLG
+1158 GGQVQKKMLG

-1177 CDGRYVNAEDMS
+1177 CDGRYVNAEGMS
-1189 GERLTAYFRMGLT
+1189 DGWLTAYFRMGLT
-1202 ANPTDADKSAAY
+1202 ANPSDADKSAAY
-1214 KAAADG
+1214 EAAAAG
-1220 QALYMNGNESYTHGG
+1220 QALYINGNESYTHGG
-1235 AIMCDGFMF
+1235 AVMCDGFMF
-1244 VGDWSEQE
+1244 IGDWSEQE

-1266 AFGQPQ
+1266 AFGEPR
-1272 PMNVTY
+1272 PIDVTY
-1278 DSGPDGANDQE
+1278 DSGPNGANAQE

-1297 DPGTKWCNTNAEQAR
+1297 NPDTKWCNTNVEQACK
-1312 EEILFHTNEPVKAIQ
+1312 EIFFHTNAPVKAIQ

-1336 ESNPGRV
+1336 KSNPDRV

-1354 NASWIAIDKGDAGDK
+1354 NASWTAIDKGDAGDT
-1369 NTLLSAKNGEKV
+1369 NALLSAKNGEKV

-1387 RGEYQYYKLVFDT
+1387 RGKYQYYKLVFDT
-1400 PGAEGVQFADFEL
+1400 PGEKGVQFADFEL
-1413 YDLTTSPMGDKQF
+1413 YDVTTSPMGDKQF

-1454 SEGYEKLFDG
+1454 NEGYTNLFDG
-1464 NAGTKWYYKGADS
+1464 NTGTKWYYEGAAS

-1503 NYAERIPKAWT
+1503 IYADRIPKAWT

-1520 ENGEWTVIAQHTE
+1520 ENGTWTVIAQHTE
-1533 NDNCIQNV
+1533 DDNCIQNA
-1541 GNQQEVTFDIPNPAS
+1541 GNEQEVTFDIPNPAS
-1556 YQYYKLDFES
+1556 YQYYKLVFES
-1566 SVSTEIQF
+1566 SESTEIQF
-1574 SEFKLYTGEANTQEP
+1574 SEFKLYTGEANTQEA

-1599 EGNITFSNRLS
+1599 AGNITFGNRLS

-1621 VEKKME
+1621 VEKGME

-1666 SIKVEQFMNTEEHAG
+1666 SIKVEQFMNTEGHAG
-1681 TVTEQ
+1681 MVTEQ
-1686 GLQLI
+1686 GLRLI
-1691 WEKEWDVDGLKYI
+1691 WGKEWDVDGLEYI
-1704 NHPYHLFLSDNKDE
+1704 NHPYHLFLSDNQEE

-1728 SVAFVNVQKEKTVN
+1728 SVAFVNVQKEKTVNVVN

-1768 RKSIG
+1768 RKNIG
-1773 NEAAGWETVGEE
+1773 NEAAEWETVGEE

-1795 HTWYELDKNYIYSV
+1795 HTWYELEKNYIYSV
-1809 KEKEVYYF
+1809 QEKEVYYF

-1832 TEYSTDGETWQGTF
+1832 TEYSTDGETWQETS

-1883 FTVGGLAMVVL
+1883 FTVGGLAIVVL

-1909 P
+1909 A

>member
-35 SVNETGSVGYIGDD
+35 SVNETGSVEYIEDD

-61 EKEENTQNDSVEVEE
+61 EKEENTQNDSVGVEE

-146 APSENAEDSAGTNQ
+146 APSENAEDAVGTNQ
-160 EEVREDICPDPDTR
+160 EEVREDIRPDPDTR
-174 VKLWGNWREAA
+174 VKLWGDWREAA
-185 KLPAPTGNRAEDMAS
+185 KLPAPTGDRAEDMAS

-258 RRDEEA
+258 RRD
-264 IAAGTLV
+264 
-271 FLALDGQD
+271 
-279 GEGRLSVGI
+279 
-288 VTEIEEGVLTVV
+288 
-300 MADENGMVDSQSVA
+300 
-314 RNDASFV
+314 
-321 GYCLVEENSGQEAD
+321 
-335 APSENAGDAVS
+335 
-346 TNQEKVR
+346 
-353 EDIRPDPDTR
+353 
-363 VKLWGNWKEAA
+363 
-374 KLPAPTGDR
+374 
-383 AEDMASAARALLGN
+383 
-397 SLRGEDSGAF
+397 
-407 CWNRLLAEFCLD
+407 
-419 YAEVSEEALPRPE
+419 
-432 EGQDWAELL
+432 
-441 ESADLFRRDEEAI
+441 DEEAI

-475 GIVTEIEEGVL
+475 GIVTELEEGVL

-516 ERSQMCKA
+516 ERSQMCEA
-524 AMRALEMVDG
+524 AIRALEMVDG
-534 WALVSSEEELRSA
+534 WALVSSEEGLRSA

-557 KLRDRFS
+557 KLRDSFS

-593 NSGESLF
+593 NSEESLF
-600 KILTGATLTIEDE
+600 EILTGATLTIEDG
-613 TQGTEENSVPPVKT
+613 TQDIKENSVSPVKT

-634 GNTASYENGTLT
+634 GNTASYKNGTLT

-652 EVTDS
+652 QVTDS
-657 DTGKTT
+657 KTGETT
-663 ETVYRHEV
+663 ETVYQYEV
-671 SVPLVPQEV
+671 PVPLVPQEV

-695 WMSGDAAKLIIKGG
+695 RMSGDAAKLIIKGG

-716 SAIYCNSSDSTV
+716 SAIYCDSSNSTV
-728 QIDGGYICNNSVN
+728 QIDGGYICDNSVN

-775 ITAKIGSTIHITGGC
+775 ITAKSGSTIHITGGC

-812 GAIYSEG
+812 GAIYSEE

-829 FSNSARTNAN
+829 FSNSARTNAK

-874 KDGILTVSDSAVL
+874 KDGALTVSGSAVL

-898 KGTGTLDAGG
+898 VGTGTLDAGG
-908 GAVALFGSKDVTIR
+908 GAVALFGSRDVTIR

-944 AVTMDGGYVTNNK
+944 AVTMNGGYVTNNK

-963 VGAHTNMDGG
+963 EGAHINTDGG
-973 GGIRLENNSKLV
+973 GGIRLENKSNLT
-985 LNDGYITGNMAC
+985 LNGGYITGNMAC

-1045 AEATVH
+1045 AGAIVQ
-1051 ITRGYIN
+1051 INSGYIN

-1079 YLYIDK
+1079 YLYIK
-1085 ILATNNHAR
+1085 MILATNNHAR

-1129 AESNK
+1129 AGSTK
-1134 HADKDALADTTFMAS
+1134 HADKDALADTIFMAS

-1158 GGQVQKRMLG
+1158 GGQVQKSMLG
-1168 GGMENWKGS
+1168 GGVENWKGS
-1177 CDGRYVNAEDMS
+1177 CDGRYVNAKDTS
-1189 GERLTAYFRMGLT
+1189 DDWLTAYFRMGLT
-1202 ANPTDADKSAAY
+1202 ANPSDAGKSAAY
-1214 KAAADG
+1214 KEAAAG
-1220 QALYMNGNESYTHGG
+1220 QALYINGNESYTHGG
-1235 AIMCDGFMF
+1235 AVMCDGFMF

-1266 AFGQPQ
+1266 AFGLPQ
-1272 PMNVTY
+1272 SINVIY

-1289 GSACLFDH
+1289 GSSRLFDH
-1297 DPGTKWCNTNAEQAR
+1297 DPNTKWCNTNVEQAR

-1336 ESNPGRV
+1336 ESNPDRV

-1354 NASWIAIDKGDAGDK
+1354 KASWTAIDKGDAGDK
-1369 NTLLSAKNGEKV
+1369 NTLVRAKNGEKV

-1400 PGAEGVQFADFEL
+1400 PGEEGVQFADFEL

-1443 ALSGPGEVNGN
+1443 ALSGPGEVNSN

-1464 NAGTKWYYKGADS
+1464 NTGTKWYYKGADS
-1477 PAAIIFSTDRAVK
+1477 PAAIIFSTDCAVK

-1520 ENGEWTVIAQHTE
+1520 VNGTWTVIAQHTE
-1533 NDNCIQNV
+1533 DDNCIQNA
-1541 GNQQEVTFDIPNPAS
+1541 GNEREVTFDIPNPAS

-1574 SEFKLYTGEANTQEP
+1574 SEFKLYTGEANTQEA

-1599 EGNITFSNRLS
+1599 AGNITFSNRLS

-1621 VEKKME
+1621 VEKGME

-1647 ENITG
+1647 EDITG

-1666 SIKVEQFMNTEEHAG
+1666 SIKVEQFMNTEGHAG
-1681 TVTEQ
+1681 MVTEQ
-1686 GLQLI
+1686 GLQSI
-1691 WEKEWDVDGLKYI
+1691 WGKEWDVDGLEYI
-1704 NHPYHLFLSDNKDE
+1704 NHPYHLFLSDN
-1718 TGEAG
+1718 G

-1742 VTVQKQWASY
+1742 VVNVTVQKQWASY
-1752 VDANEYYTYC
+1752 VDANEYNTYC

-1768 RKSIG
+1768 RKNIED
-1773 NEAAGWETVGEE
+1773 EAAEWEPVGEE

-1817 DGSGNRKVVSPQSFT
+1817 DGSGIRKDVSPQSFT
-1832 TEYSTDGETWQGTF
+1832 TEYSTDGETWQGTS
-1846 DGAAFRPNDS
+1846 DGAALRPNDS
-1856 AGSGIIQIRNTKK
+1856 AESGIIQIRNTKK

-1894 AAVMFLMHLRRQKKQ
+1894 AAIMFLMHLRRQKKQ
-1909 P
+1909 T

>member
-35 SVNETGSVGYIGDD
+35 SVNETGSVEYIEDD

-61 EKEENTQNDSVEVEE
+61 EKEENTQNDS
-76 DTQGDKKENIPQEG
+76 
-90 ESGQEAGAP
+90 
-99 SENAGDA
+99 
-106 VSTNQGEVREDIR
+106 
-119 SAGAEED
+119 AGAEED

-138 GESGQEAD
+138 GESVQEAG
-146 APSENAEDSAGTNQ
+146 APSENAGDAAGTNQ
-160 EEVREDICPDPDTR
+160 EEAQEDIPPDPDTP
-174 VKLWGNWREAA
+174 VKLWGDWRKAA
-185 KLPAPTGNRAEDMAS
+185 KLPAPTGDRAEDMAS

-300 MADENGMVDSQSVA
+300 MADENGTVVSQSVA

-335 APSENAGDAVS
+335 APSENAGDAAS
-346 TNQEKVR
+346 TNQEEAR
-353 EDIRPDPDTR
+353 EDIRPDPDTP
-363 VKLWGNWKEAA
+363 VKLWGDWRKAA

-383 AEDMASAARALLGN
+383 AEDMASAARALLGY

-516 ERSQMCKA
+516 ERSQMCEA
-524 AMRALEMVDG
+524 AMLALGMADG
-534 WALVSSEEELRSA
+534 WALVSNEVELHSA
-547 LSSPEENINI
+547 LSSSEGNI
-557 KLRDRFS
+557 KIKLCDSFP
-564 VGNAPLEIPEG
+564 VGNAPLEIPDN
-575 KNVTMDLNG
+575 KNVTMNLNG
-584 KTLTNNSSE
+584 KTLTN

-600 KILTGATLTIEDE
+600 KILTGATLTIEDR
-613 TQGTEENSVPPVKT
+613 TQGIEENSVAPVKT

-652 EVTDS
+652 NVTDS
-657 DTGKTT
+657 NTGKTT
-663 ETVYRHEV
+663 ETVYQYEV
-671 SVPLVPQEV
+671 SVPSVPPEE

-716 SAIYCNSSDSTV
+716 SAIYCDSSNSTV
-728 QIDGGYICNNSVN
+728 QIDGGYICGNSVN

-775 ITAKIGSTIHITGGC
+775 ITAKSGSTIHITGGC

-799 SPASDGETTYGFG
+799 SPASDGKTTYGFG

-819 ANVTVSGGYI
+819 ADVTVSGGYI
-829 FSNSARTNAN
+829 FSNSAKTNAN

-859 FDNSAK
+859 FDNSAN

-874 KDGILTVSDSAVL
+874 KDGTLTVSGSAVL
-887 AGNRSVKEGGI
+887 AGNRSVKKGGI
-898 KGTGTLDAGG
+898 EGTGTLDAGG
-908 GAVALFGSKDVTIR
+908 GAVALFGSRVTIS

-963 VGAHTNMDGG
+963 EGAHVNMDGG
-973 GGIRLENNSKLV
+973 GGVRLEDKSKLV

-1022 NRNQVSCGIAGHQKE
+1022 NRNQVSCGIPGHQKE

-1045 AEATVH
+1045 AEATVR
-1051 ITRGYIN
+1051 ITSGYIN

-1079 YLYIDK
+1079 YLYIDM

-1158 GGQVQKRMLG
+1158 GGQVQKSMLG

-1177 CDGRYVNAEDMS
+1177 CDGRYVNAEGMS
-1189 GERLTAYFRMGLT
+1189 DGWLTAYFRMGLT
-1202 ANPTDADKSAAY
+1202 ANPSDADKSEAY
-1214 KAAADG
+1214 RAAAAG
-1220 QALYMNGNESYTHGG
+1220 QAALYMNGNESYTHGG

-1244 VGDWSEQE
+1244 IGDWSVEE

-1266 AFGQPQ
+1266 AFGEPRS
-1272 PMNVTY
+1272 MNVTY
-1278 DSGPDGANDQE
+1278 DSGPDGANDHE

-1297 DPGTKWCNTNAEQAR
+1297 DPDTKWCNTNAEQAR
-1312 EEILFHTNEPVKAIQ
+1312 GEILFHTEEPVKAIQ

-1336 ESNPGRV
+1336 ESNLNRV
-1343 PGAWTLYGSND
+1343 PDAWTLYGSKD
-1354 NASWIAIDKGDAGDK
+1354 NTSWTAIDKGDAGDK
-1369 NTLLSAKNGEKV
+1369 NTLLSAQNGEKV

-1387 RGEYQYYKLVFDT
+1387 RGKYQYYKLVFDT

-1413 YDLTTSPMGDKQF
+1413 YDLTPSSMGDKQF

-1443 ALSGPGEVNGN
+1443 AISGPEEVNSS
-1454 SEGYEKLFDG
+1454 SEGYKNLFDG
-1464 NAGTKWYYKGADS
+1464 DAGTKWYYEGADS
-1477 PAAIIFSTDRAVK
+1477 PAAIIFRTDRAVK

-1503 NYAERIPKAWT
+1503 NYADRIPKAWT

-1520 ENGEWTVIAQHTE
+1520 VNGTWTEIAQHTE
-1533 NDNCIQNV
+1533 DDNCIKAV
-1541 GNQQEVTFDIPNPAS
+1541 GNEQEVTFDIPNPAS
-1556 YQYYKLDFES
+1556 YQYYKLVFES

-1627 GSITSDRHWYKVAVT
+1627 GSITSDRHWYKVAIT

-1647 ENITG
+1647 EDITG
-1652 SSSNRITKNTYYIK
+1652 SNSNRITKNTYYIK

-1686 GLQLI
+1686 GLQSI
-1691 WEKEWDVDGLKYI
+1691 WEKEWVVEGLEYI
-1704 NHPYHLFLSDNKDE
+1704 NHPYHLFLSDNEDE

-1809 KEKEVYYF
+1809 QETKVYYF
-1817 DGSGNRKVVSPQSFT
+1817 DGSGIRKDVSPQSFT
-1832 TEYSTDGETWQGTF
+1832 TEYSTGGETWQETF
-1846 DGAAFRPNDS
+1846 DGAALRPNDS

-1909 P
+1909 A

>member
-1 MAGYKNFRL
+1 MAGYKKFRL
-10 IIGIVTALVLTFN
+10 IIGIVMALALTFN
-23 AVMLPAAALEAG
+23 AVILPVAALEAG
-35 SVNETGSVGYIGDD
+35 SVNETGSVEYIEDE

-61 EKEENTQNDSVEVEE
+61 EKEENTQNDSVGAEE
-76 DTQGDKKENIPQEG
+76 DTQDDKKENIPQEG

-106 VSTNQGEVREDIR
+106 VSTNQEEVREDIR
-119 SAGAEED
+119 SVGAEED
-126 TQDDKKENIPQE
+126 TQGDKKENIPQE

-146 APSENAEDSAGTNQ
+146 APSENAGDAVSTNQ

-174 VKLWGNWREAA
+174 VKLWGDWREAA
-185 KLPAPTGNRAEDMAS
+185 KLPAPTGDRAEDMAS

-264 IAAGTLV
+264 ISAGTLV

-288 VTEIEEGVLTVV
+288 I
-300 MADENGMVDSQSVA
+300 
-314 RNDASFV
+314 
-321 GYCLVEENSGQEAD
+321 
-335 APSENAGDAVS
+335 
-346 TNQEKVR
+346 
-353 EDIRPDPDTR
+353 
-363 VKLWGNWKEAA
+363 
-374 KLPAPTGDR
+374 
-383 AEDMASAARALLGN
+383 
-397 SLRGEDSGAF
+397 
-407 CWNRLLAEFCLD
+407 
-419 YAEVSEEALPRPE
+419 
-432 EGQDWAELL
+432 
-441 ESADLFRRDEEAI
+441 
-454 AAGTLVFLALDGQD
+454 
-468 GEGRLSV
+468 
-475 GIVTEIEEGVL
+475 TEIEEGVL

-516 ERSQMCKA
+516 ERSQMYEA
-524 AMRALEMVDG
+524 AMPALEMVDG
-534 WALVSSEEELRSA
+534 WALVSSEEALRSA
-547 LSSPEENINI
+547 LSSPKDNINI
-557 KLRDRFS
+557 KLRDSFP
-564 VGNAPLEIPEG
+564 VANAPLEIPEG
-575 KNVTMDLNG
+575 KNVTMHLNG

-593 NSGESLF
+593 NSEESLF
-600 KILTGATLTIEDE
+600 KILTRATLTIEDG
-613 TQGTEENSVPPVKT
+613 TQDIEENSAAPVKT

-634 GNTASYENGTLT
+634 GNTASYKNGTLT

-652 EVTDS
+652 KVTDS
-657 DTGKTT
+657 NTGKTT
-663 ETVYRHEV
+663 ETVYQYEV
-671 SVPLVPQEV
+671 PVPTVPQEV

-695 WMSGDAAKLIIKGG
+695 WMSGDAANLIIKGG

-716 SAIYCNSSDSTV
+716 SAIYCDSSDSTV
-728 QIDGGYICNNSVN
+728 QID
-741 EIGGGAA
+741 
-748 ISAEKPT
+748 
-755 TININGGYI
+755 GGYI

-775 ITAKIGSTIHITGGC
+775 ITAKSGSTIHITGGC

-799 SPASDGETTYGFG
+799 SPASDGKTTYGFG

-819 ANVTVSGGYI
+819 ADVTVSGGYI
-829 FSNSARTNAN
+829 FSNSAKTNAN

-859 FDNSAK
+859 FDNSAN

-874 KDGILTVSDSAVL
+874 KDGALTVSGSAVL

-898 KGTGTLDAGG
+898 VGTGTLDAGG

-944 AVTMDGGYVTNNK
+944 AVTMNGGYVTNNK
-957 AQNIVC
+957 AQNFGC
-963 VGAHTNMDGG
+963 DAHINMDGG
-973 GGIRLENNSKLV
+973 GGIRLEDKSKLT

-1022 NRNQVSCGIAGHQKE
+1022 NRNEVNCGKAEHQKE

-1045 AEATVH
+1045 SEATVH
-1051 ITRGYIN
+1051 ITSGYIN

-1085 ILATNNHAR
+1085 ILATNNHAH

-1104 TGHVFVLGGAAA
+1104 TGHVFVLGSAAA

-1134 HADKDALADTTFMAS
+1134 HADQDALADTTFMAS

-1158 GGQVQKRMLG
+1158 AGQVQKRMLG

-1177 CDGRYVNAEDMS
+1177 CDGQYVNAAEGMS
-1189 GERLTAYFRMGLT
+1189 GEWLTAYFRMGLT
-1202 ANPTDADKSAAY
+1202 AHPSDADKNAAY
-1214 KAAADG
+1214 RAAAAD
-1220 QALYMNGNESYTHGG
+1220 QAALYMNGNESYTHGG
-1235 AIMCDGFMF
+1235 AVMCNGFMF
-1244 VGDWSEQE
+1244 VGDWSKQK

-1272 PMNVTY
+1272 LISVTY
-1278 DSGPDGANDQE
+1278 DGGPTGANDQE
-1289 GSACLFDH
+1289 GSTYLFDH
-1297 DPGTKWCNTNAEQAR
+1297 DPDTKWCNTNVEQAR
-1312 EEILFHTNEPVKAIQ
+1312 EEIFFHTEKPVKAIQ

-1336 ESNPGRV
+1336 ESNPDRV
-1343 PGAWTLYGSND
+1343 PSAWTLYGSND
-1354 NASWIAIDKGDAGDK
+1354 NAFWTAIDKGDAGDQ

-1400 PGAEGVQFADFEL
+1400 PGTDGVQFADFEL
-1413 YDLTTSPMGDKQF
+1413 YDLTPSSMGDKQF
-1426 AFEVYQ
+1426 AFEIYQ
-1432 FPASYTAVTET
+1432 FPASYTAVTEN
-1443 ALSGPGEVNGN
+1443 AISGPGKVNN
-1454 SEGYEKLFDG
+1454 NNEGYENLFD
-1464 NAGTKWYYKGADS
+1464 NNPGTKWYYEGAAS
-1477 PAAIIFSTDRAVK
+1477 PAAIIFRTEHAVK

-1503 NYAERIPKAWT
+1503 DYLDRIPKAWT
-1514 LYGGDS
+1514 LYGGNS
-1520 ENGEWTVIAQHTE
+1520 ENGMWTVIAQHTE
-1533 NDNCIQNV
+1533 DDNCIKAV
-1541 GNQQEVTFDIPNPAS
+1541 GNEQEVTFDIPNPAS

-1566 SVSTEIQF
+1566 SKIQF
-1574 SEFKLYTGEANTQEP
+1574 SEFKLYTGEAKTQEA

-1621 VEKKME
+1621 VEKSMA

-1647 ENITG
+1647 EDITG

-1666 SIKVEQFMNTEEHAG
+1666 SIKVEQFMNTEGHAG
-1681 TVTEQ
+1681 MVKEQ

-1691 WEKEWDVDGLKYI
+1691 WGKEWDVDGLEYI

-1752 VDANEYYTYC
+1752 VDANEYNTYC

-1768 RKSIG
+1768 RKNIKD
-1773 NEAAGWETVGEE
+1773 EAAEWEPVGGE

-1809 KEKEVYYF
+1809 KETEVYYF
-1817 DGSGNRKVVSPQSFT
+1817 DGSGIRKVVSPQSFT

-1846 DGAAFRPNDS
+1846 DGAALRPNDS
-1856 AGSGIIQIRNTKK
+1856 AESGIIQIRNTKK
-1869 YYPMPETGGVGSDP
+1869 YYLMPETGGVGSDP

-1909 P
+1909 A

>member
-1 MAGYKNFRL
+1 MAGYKNFRS
-10 IIGIVTALVLTFN
+10 IIGIVMALVLTFN
-23 AVMLPAAALEAG
+23 AVILPAAALEVD
-35 SVNETGSVGYIGDD
+35 SVNETGSVEYIEDD

-61 EKEENTQNDSVEVEE
+61 EKEENTQNDSVGAEE

-106 VSTNQGEVREDIR
+106 VSTNQEEVREDIR
-119 SAGAEED
+119 SVGAEED

-146 APSENAEDSAGTNQ
+146 APSENAGDAVSTNQ
-160 EEVREDICPDPDTR
+160 EKVREDICPDPDTR
-174 VKLWGNWREAA
+174 VKLWGDWREAA
-185 KLPAPTGNRAEDMAS
+185 QLPAPTGDRAEDMAS

-213 DSGAFCWNRLLAEFC
+213 DSGAFCWN
-228 LDYAEV
+228 
-234 SEEALPRPEEGQD
+234 Q
-247 WAELL
+247 
-252 ESADLF
+252 
-258 RRDEEA
+258 
-264 IAAGTLV
+264 
-271 FLALDGQD
+271 
-279 GEGRLSVGI
+279 
-288 VTEIEEGVLTVV
+288 
-300 MADENGMVDSQSVA
+300 
-314 RNDASFV
+314 
-321 GYCLVEENSGQEAD
+321 
-335 APSENAGDAVS
+335 
-346 TNQEKVR
+346 
-353 EDIRPDPDTR
+353 
-363 VKLWGNWKEAA
+363 
-374 KLPAPTGDR
+374 
-383 AEDMASAARALLGN
+383 
-397 SLRGEDSGAF
+397 
-407 CWNRLLAEFCLD
+407 LLAEFCLD

-516 ERSQMCKA
+516 ERSQMYEA
-524 AMRALEMVDG
+524 AMPALEMVDG

-547 LSSPEENINI
+547 LSSSEETIKI
-557 KLRDRFS
+557 KLRNSFS
-564 VGNAPLEIPEG
+564 VVSAPLEIPEG

-584 KTLTNNSSE
+584 QTLTNNSSE

-600 KILTGATLTIEDE
+600 KILTRATLTIEDGM
-613 TQGTEENSVPPVKT
+613 QGIEENSAPPVKT

-634 GNTASYENGTLT
+634 GNTASYQNGTLT

-657 DTGKTT
+657 NTGKTT
-663 ETVYRHEV
+663 ETVYQYEV
-671 SVPLVPQEV
+671 PVPSVPQEV

-695 WMSGDAAKLIIKGG
+695 WMSGDAANLIIKGG

-716 SAIYCNSSDSTV
+716 SAIYCDSSNSTV
-728 QIDGGYICNNSVN
+728 QIDGGYICSNSVN

-755 TININGGYI
+755 TINITGGYI
-764 YNNTSHGNGGA
+764 YNNASHGNGGA
-775 ITAKIGSTIHITGGC
+775 ITAKSGSTIHITGGC
-790 IFENTASFD
+790 IFGNTASFD
-799 SPASDGETTYGFG
+799 SPASDGKTTYGFG

-829 FSNSARTNAN
+829 FSNSAKTNAN
-839 GGGGAIYAQGGSVA
+839 GGGGAIYAQGGSVV

-859 FDNSAK
+859 FDNSAN

-874 KDGILTVSDSAVL
+874 KGGTLTVSDSAVL

-898 KGTGTLDAGG
+898 AGTGTLDAGG
-908 GAVALFGSKDVTIR
+908 GAVALFGSKDVTIC

-944 AVTMDGGYVTNNK
+944 AVTMVGGYVTNNK
-957 AQNIVC
+957 AQNFGC
-963 VGAHTNMDGG
+963 DAHINMDGG
-973 GGIRLENNSKLV
+973 GGIRLEDKSKLT

-1022 NRNQVSCGIAGHQKE
+1022 NRNEVNCGKAEHQKE

-1051 ITRGYIN
+1051 ITSGYIN

-1116 VFDNRADGTQLAG
+1116 VFDNRANGTQLAG

-1158 GGQVQKRMLG
+1158 GGQVQKKMLG

-1189 GERLTAYFRMGLT
+1189 GDWLTAYFRMGLT
-1202 ANPTDADKSAAY
+1202 ANPSDADKNAAY
-1214 KAAADG
+1214 RAAAAD
-1220 QALYMNGNESYTHGG
+1220 QAALYINGNESYTHGG
-1235 AIMCDGFMF
+1235 AVMCNGFMF

-1266 AFGQPQ
+1266 AFGQPH
-1272 PMNVTY
+1272 PIDVTY
-1278 DSGPDGANDQE
+1278 DNGPDGANNRE
-1289 GSACLFDH
+1289 GSACLFDRNP
-1297 DPGTKWCNTNAEQAR
+1297 DTKWCNTNVEQACK
-1312 EEILFHTNEPVKAIQ
+1312 EIFFHTEKPVKAIQ
-1327 YSLTMANDH
+1327 YSLTMAKDH
-1336 ESNPGRV
+1336 KDYPDRI
-1343 PGAWTLYGSND
+1343 PKAWTLYGGDSENGP
-1354 NASWIAIDKGDAGDK
+1354 WTAIDKWDAGDK
-1369 NTLLSAKNGEKV
+1369 NTLLSAQNGEKV

-1387 RGEYQYYKLVFDT
+1387 RGEYQHYKLVFDK
-1400 PGAEGVQFADFEL
+1400 PGAGGVQFADFEL
-1413 YDLTTSPMGDKQF
+1413 YDLATSPMGDKQF
-1426 AFEVYQ
+1426 AFEIYQ
-1432 FPASYTAVTET
+1432 FPASYTAVTEN
-1443 ALSGPGEVNGN
+1443 AISGPGKVNN
-1454 SEGYEKLFDG
+1454 NNEGYENLFD
-1464 NAGTKWYYKGADS
+1464 NNPGTKWYYEGAAS

-1503 NYAERIPKAWT
+1503 SYADRIPEAWT

-1520 ENGEWTVIAQHTE
+1520 ENGTWTVIAQHTE
-1533 NDNCIQNV
+1533 DDDCIQNA

-1566 SVSTEIQF
+1566 SKIQF

-1642 VGTKT
+1642 VGTRT

-1652 SSSNRITKNTYYIK
+1652 SNSNRITKNTYYIK
-1666 SIKVEQFMNTEEHAG
+1666 SIKVEQFMNTEGHAG
-1681 TVTEQ
+1681 MVTEQ
-1686 GLQLI
+1686 GLQSI
-1691 WEKEWDVDGLKYI
+1691 WGKEWDVDGLEYI
-1704 NHPYHLFLSDNKDE
+1704 NHPYHLFLSDNEDE

-1723 DSSNK
+1723 DSSNQ

-1832 TEYSTDGETWQGTF
+1832 TEYSTDGETWRETY

-1856 AGSGIIQIRNTKK
+1856 AESGIIQIRNTKK
-1869 YYPMPETGGVGSDP
+1869 YYLMPETGGVGSDP

-1909 P
+1909 A

>member
-10 IIGIVTALVLTFN
+10 IIVIVTTLALTFN
-23 AVMLPAAALEAG
+23 AVILPAAALEVG
-35 SVNETGSVGYIGDD
+35 SVNETGSVEYIEDD

-61 EKEENTQNDSVEVEE
+61 EKEENTQNDSV
-76 DTQGDKKENIPQEG
+76 
-90 ESGQEAGAP
+90 
-99 SENAGDA
+99 
-106 VSTNQGEVREDIR
+106 
-119 SAGAEED
+119 GAEED
-126 TQDDKKENIPQE
+126 TQGDKKENIPQE

-146 APSENAEDSAGTNQ
+146 APSENA
-160 EEVREDICPDPDTR
+160 
-174 VKLWGNWREAA
+174 
-185 KLPAPTGNRAEDMAS
+185 
-200 AARALLG
+200 
-207 YSLRGE
+207 
-213 DSGAFCWNRLLAEFC
+213 
-228 LDYAEV
+228 
-234 SEEALPRPEEGQD
+234 
-247 WAELL
+247 
-252 ESADLF
+252 
-258 RRDEEA
+258 
-264 IAAGTLV
+264 
-271 FLALDGQD
+271 
-279 GEGRLSVGI
+279 
-288 VTEIEEGVLTVV
+288 
-300 MADENGMVDSQSVA
+300 
-314 RNDASFV
+314 
-321 GYCLVEENSGQEAD
+321 
-335 APSENAGDAVS
+335 GDAVS
-346 TNQEKVR
+346 TNQE
-353 EDIRPDPDTR
+353 
-363 VKLWGNWKEAA
+363 
-374 KLPAPTGDR
+374 
-383 AEDMASAARALLGN
+383 
-397 SLRGEDSGAF
+397 
-407 CWNRLLAEFCLD
+407 
-419 YAEVSEEALPRPE
+419 EV
-432 EGQDWAELL
+432 D
-441 ESADLFRRDEEAI
+441 
-454 AAGTLVFLALDGQD
+454 
-468 GEGRLSV
+468 
-475 GIVTEIEEGVL
+475 
-486 TVVMADENGTVVSQS
+486 
-501 VARNDA
+501 
-507 SFVGYCSVS
+507 
-516 ERSQMCKA
+516 
-524 AMRALEMVDG
+524 
-534 WALVSSEEELRSA
+534 ALVSSEEELRSA

-557 KLRDRFS
+557 KLRDSFP
-564 VGNAPLEIPEG
+564 VVNAPLEIPEN
-575 KNVTMDLNG
+575 KNVTIDLNG

-593 NSGESLF
+593 NSEESLF
-600 KILTGATLTIEDE
+600 KILTEATLTIEDG
-613 TQGTEENSVPPVKT
+613 TQVIEENSAPPVKT

-634 GNTASYENGTLT
+634 GNTASYKNGTLT
-646 YYVTES
+646 YYVTKS

-657 DTGKTT
+657 NTGKTT
-663 ETVYRHEV
+663 ETVDQYEV
-671 SVPLVPQEV
+671 PVPSVPQEV

-695 WMSGDAAKLIIKGG
+695 WMSGDAANLIIKGG

-716 SAIYCNSSDSTV
+716 SAIYCDSSNSTV
-728 QIDGGYICNNSVN
+728 QIDGGYICSNSVN

-755 TININGGYI
+755 TINISGGYI

-775 ITAKIGSTIHITGGC
+775 ITAKSGSTIHITGGC

-812 GAIYSEG
+812 GAIYLEG
-819 ANVTVSGGYI
+819 SNVTVSGGYI
-829 FSNSARTNAN
+829 FSNSAKTNAN

-859 FDNSAK
+859 FDNSAN

-874 KDGILTVSDSAVL
+874 KDGALTVSDSAVL
-887 AGNRSVKEGGI
+887 AGNRSVKDGGI
-898 KGTGTLDAGG
+898 EGTGTLDAGG
-908 GAVALFGSKDVTIR
+908 GAVALFGSKNVTIR

-944 AVTMDGGYVTNNK
+944 AVTMDSGYVTNNK
-957 AQNIVC
+957 AQNFGC
-963 VGAHTNMDGG
+963 DAHVNFDGG
-973 GGIRLENNSKLV
+973 GGIRLEDKSKLV

-1022 NRNQVSCGIAGHQKE
+1022 NRNEVNCGKAEHQKE

-1045 AEATVH
+1045 SGATVH
-1051 ITRGYIN
+1051 ITHGYIN

-1104 TGHVFVLGGAAA
+1104 TGHVFVLGSAAA

-1129 AESNK
+1129 AESTK

-1158 GGQVQKRMLG
+1158 GGQVHKSMLG

-1177 CDGRYVNAEDMS
+1177 CDGRYVKAEGMS
-1189 GERLTAYFRMGLT
+1189 DGWLTAYFRMGLT
-1202 ANPTDADKSAAY
+1202 AHPSDADKNAAY
-1214 KAAADG
+1214 AAAAAD
-1220 QALYMNGNESYTHGG
+1220 QAALYMNGNESYTHGG
-1235 AIMCDGFMF
+1235 AVMCNGFMF
-1244 VGDWSEQE
+1244 VGDWSKQE

-1266 AFGQPQ
+1266 AFGLPQ
-1272 PMNVTY
+1272 SINVIY
-1278 DSGPDGANDQE
+1278 DSGPDGANDKE
-1289 GSACLFDH
+1289 GSSCLFDH
-1297 DPGTKWCNTNAEQAR
+1297 NPDTKWCNTNVEQAR
-1312 EEILFHTNEPVKAIQ
+1312 KEIIFHTKEPVKAIQ

-1336 ESNPGRV
+1336 EGNPDRV

-1354 NASWIAIDKGDAGDK
+1354 KASWTAIDKGDAGDK
-1369 NTLLSAKNGEKV
+1369 KTLLSAKNGEKV

-1400 PGAEGVQFADFEL
+1400 PGAKGVQFADFEL
-1413 YDLTTSPMGDKQF
+1413 YDLTPSSMGDKQF

-1432 FPASYTAVTET
+1432 FPASYTAVKET
-1443 ALSGPGEVNGN
+1443 ALSGPKEVNSSN
-1454 SEGYEKLFDG
+1454 EGYKNLFDG
-1464 NAGTKWYYKGADS
+1464 NTGTKWYYKGADS
-1477 PAAIIFSTDRAVK
+1477 PAAIIFRTDHAVK

-1503 NYAERIPKAWT
+1503 SYAGRIPKAWT

-1520 ENGEWTVIAQHTE
+1520 ENGKWTVIAQHTE
-1533 NDNCIQNV
+1533 DDNCIQNA
-1541 GNQQEVTFDIPNPAS
+1541 GNQQEVTFDIPDPAS
-1556 YQYYKLDFES
+1556 YQYYKLVFES

-1647 ENITG
+1647 EDITG

-1686 GLQLI
+1686 GLQSI
-1691 WEKEWDVDGLKYI
+1691 WEKEWNVEDGLEYI
-1704 NHPYHLFLSDNKDE
+1704 NHPYHLFLSDNIGE

-1752 VDANEYYTYC
+1752 VDANEYNTYR

-1768 RKSIG
+1768 RKKIG
-1773 NEAAGWETVGEE
+1773 NDAAEWESVGKE

-1809 KEKEVYYF
+1809 QETEVYYF

-1832 TEYSTDGETWQGTF
+1832 TEYSTDGKTWQKTS
-1846 DGAAFRPNDS
+1846 DGAAFQPNDS

-1869 YYPMPETGGVGSDP
+1869 YYLMPETGGTGTAIFVTLG
-1883 FTVGGLAMVVL
+1883 VL
-1894 AAVMFLMHLRRQKKQ
+1894 AVICAGVFLVTNKRMSKESF
-1909 P
+1909 

>member
-23 AVMLPAAALEAG
+23 AVILPAAALEAG
-35 SVNETGSVGYIGDD
+35 SVNETGSVEYIEDD
-49 RSALEPAESEFA
+49 RSDLEPGESEFA
-61 EKEENTQNDSVEVEE
+61 EKEENTQNDSVGVEE

-99 SENAGDA
+99 SENAKDA
-106 VSTNQGEVREDIR
+106 AGTNQGEVREDIR

-146 APSENAEDSAGTNQ
+146 APSENAENAAGTNQ
-160 EEVREDICPDPDTR
+160 EEVQEDIRPDPDTR

-185 KLPAPTGNRAEDMAS
+185 KLPAPTGDRAEDMAS

-252 ESADLF
+252 E
-258 RRDEEA
+258 R
-264 IAAGTLV
+264 
-271 FLALDGQD
+271 
-279 GEGRLSVGI
+279 
-288 VTEIEEGVLTVV
+288 
-300 MADENGMVDSQSVA
+300 
-314 RNDASFV
+314 
-321 GYCLVEENSGQEAD
+321 
-335 APSENAGDAVS
+335 
-346 TNQEKVR
+346 
-353 EDIRPDPDTR
+353 
-363 VKLWGNWKEAA
+363 
-374 KLPAPTGDR
+374 
-383 AEDMASAARALLGN
+383 
-397 SLRGEDSGAF
+397 
-407 CWNRLLAEFCLD
+407 
-419 YAEVSEEALPRPE
+419 
-432 EGQDWAELL
+432 
-441 ESADLFRRDEEAI
+441 ADLFRRDEEAI

-501 VARNDA
+501 VARKDA

-516 ERSQMCKA
+516 ERSQMCED
-524 AMRALEMVDG
+524 AMLALGMVDG

-547 LSSPEENINI
+547 LSSSEENIKI
-557 KLRDRFS
+557 KLRESFS
-564 VGNAPLEIPEG
+564 VVNAPLEIPEN

-600 KILTGATLTIEDE
+600 KISTRATLTIEDG
-613 TQGTEENSVPPVKT
+613 TQGIEENSADPEIT

-634 GNTASYENGTLT
+634 GNTAFYENGTLT

-652 EVTDS
+652 KVTDS
-657 DTGKTT
+657 NTGKTT

-671 SVPLVPQEV
+671 PVPSVPQEV

-687 NGKGKPIF
+687 NGIGKPIF

-716 SAIYCNSSDSTV
+716 IAIYCDSSDSTV
-728 QIDGGYICNNSVN
+728 QIDGGYICSNSVH

-755 TININGGYI
+755 TIHINGGYI
-764 YNNTSHGNGGA
+764 YDNTSHGNGGA
-775 ITAKIGSTIHITGGC
+775 ITAKSGSTIHITGGC

-829 FSNSARTNAN
+829 FSNSARTNSK
-839 GGGGAIYAQGGSVA
+839 GGGGAIYAQGGSVV

-859 FDNSAK
+859 FDNSAN
-865 GGYGGAVYM
+865 GGYGGAVCM
-874 KDGILTVSDSAVL
+874 KDGTLTVSDSAVL
-887 AGNRSVKEGGI
+887 AGNRSVKEDGI
-898 KGTGTLDAGG
+898 AGTGTLDAGG

-933 TGGGLYCRELS
+933 TGGGLYCRESS
-944 AVTMDGGYVTNNK
+944 AVTMDSGYVTNNK
-957 AQNIVC
+957 AQNL
-963 VGAHTNMDGG
+963 GSEDAHINTDGG
-973 GGIRLENNSKLV
+973 GGIRLEEKSKLA
-985 LNDGYITGNMAC
+985 LNGGYITGNMAG

-1022 NRNQVSCGIAGHQKE
+1022 NRNQVSCGIASHQQE

-1045 AEATVH
+1045 AGATVH

-1079 YLYIDK
+1079 YLYIDR

-1129 AESNK
+1129 AGSTK

-1158 GGQVQKRMLG
+1158 GGQVQKKMLG

-1177 CDGRYVNAEDMS
+1177 CDGRYVNAENMS
-1189 GERLTAYFRMGLT
+1189 GDWLTAYFRMGLT
-1202 ANPTDADKSAAY
+1202 ANPSDVDKSAAY
-1214 KAAADG
+1214 AAAAG
-1220 QALYMNGNESYTHGG
+1220 QALYINGNESYTHGG

-1244 VGDWSEQE
+1244 VGDWSVEE

-1272 PMNVTY
+1272 SIHVTY
-1278 DSGPDGANDQE
+1278 DSGPIGANAQE
-1289 GSACLFDH
+1289 GSACLFDR
-1297 DPGTKWCNTNAEQAR
+1297 DPDTKWCNTNVEQAR
-1312 EEILFHTNEPVKAIQ
+1312 EEIFFHTEEPVKAIQ

-1336 ESNPGRV
+1336 KSNPNRV

-1354 NASWIAIDKGDAGDK
+1354 NASWTAIDKGDAGDK
-1369 NTLLSAKNGEKV
+1369 NTLLSAQNGEKV

-1387 RGEYQYYKLVFDT
+1387 RGKYQYYKLVFDA
-1400 PGAEGVQFADFEL
+1400 PGAEGVQFAEFEL
-1413 YDLTTSPMGDKQF
+1413 YDLTPSPMGDKQF

-1443 ALSGPGEVNGN
+1443 ALSGPGEVNSN
-1454 SEGYEKLFDG
+1454 NEGYKNLFDG
-1464 NAGTKWYYKGADS
+1464 NTGTKWYYEGADS
-1477 PAAIIFSTDRAVK
+1477 PAAIIFRTDHAVK
-1490 ALRYSLTTANDHT
+1490 AFRYSLTTANDHA
-1503 NYAERIPKAWT
+1503 NYAQRIPQAWT

-1520 ENGEWTVIAQHTE
+1520 ENGTWTVIAQHTE
-1533 NDNCIQNV
+1533 DDNCFENV
-1541 GNQQEVTFDIPNPAS
+1541 GNEQEVTFDIPNPAS

-1566 SVSTEIQF
+1566 SKIQF
-1574 SEFKLYTGEANTQEP
+1574 SEFKLYTGEANTQEAA
-1589 TLVSTGHNDA
+1589 LVSTGHNDA
-1599 EGNITFSNRLS
+1599 AGNITFGNRLS

-1621 VEKKME
+1621 VEKGME

-1666 SIKVEQFMNTEEHAG
+1666 SIKVEQFMNTEGHAG
-1681 TVTEQ
+1681 MVTEQ
-1686 GLQLI
+1686 GSQLI
-1691 WEKEWDVDGLKYI
+1691 WGKEWDVDGLEYI

-1718 TGEAG
+1718 TG

-1768 RKSIG
+1768 RKNIG
-1773 NEAAGWETVGEE
+1773 NEAAEWEPVGEE

-1809 KEKEVYYF
+1809 KETEVYYF

-1832 TEYSTDGETWQGTF
+1832 TEYSTDGKTWQETS
-1846 DGAAFRPNDS
+1846 DGAAFRPNGS
-1856 AGSGIIQIRNTKK
+1856 AGSGIIQIQNTKK

-1883 FTVGGLAMVVL
+1883 FTVGGLAMVAL
-1894 AAVMFLMHLRRQKKQ
+1894 AAVMFLMHLR
-1909 P
+1909 